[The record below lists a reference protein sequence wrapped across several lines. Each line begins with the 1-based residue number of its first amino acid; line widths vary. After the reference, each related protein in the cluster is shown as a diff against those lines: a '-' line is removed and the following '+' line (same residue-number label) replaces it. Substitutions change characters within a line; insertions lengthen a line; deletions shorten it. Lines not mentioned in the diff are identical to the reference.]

1 MLKLK
6 LYLILIQSFAYTL
19 KINPKTLRYNSLN
32 FSLKGFHA
40 RFIRICYPPPPQSA
54 IKHRTPN
61 NEEIELPTHITSNLK
76 KELRDYQKQAIYSY
90 LEKRQFNPTQKHFM
104 FEMATGSGKT
114 LVMAGLILE
123 CYKQGYQNFIFF
135 VNSASILE
143 KTKLNFIDSA
153 SSKYLFSE
161 NININDE
168 NTEIKSIN
176 NLNESHNNAINI
188 YFSTIQGLFSLFTR
202 AKENA
207 ITLEDLKDQKLVFLA
222 DEAHHLNTETK
233 KKLNDSEASEKR
245 NWESVVK
252 LALEQNKDNLLL
264 EFSATIPNE
273 KSVKEKYENLKA
285 FTYTLKEF
293 SEDKFCKNIYSLS
306 YENKELETRFLGAC
320 VSSLYKELLAQHH
333 NIENFKPCILFKSER
348 IEESRKNQE
357 RFNTFLENL
366 NPLDLENFFNH
377 SRNAFFKAA
386 KSFFDEKNYAPNLV
400 ALLQNKFKESVQINT
415 NNEKEL
421 EKGMLLL
428 NSLEDRDNPKRVIF
442 SVDKLNEGWDVLNLF
457 DIVRLKN
464 KANQKDTIKDAQLI
478 GRGARYYPFSYND
491 FKPSCIEF
499 YQRKFDLFNPLS
511 ALERLDYH
519 AIYDSEFIAKL
530 KKELQELGLGFIEK
544 EKEKTTIPLT
554 PTKRFKCY
562 YASNTKDKKKN
573 LFNMD
578 YSDPVEVKLKSLH
591 VPLFAFG
598 VREKKVDF
606 KEENKGDRT
615 YYMTHALNKI
625 PLNYFLKALN
635 LKNLDFKTL
644 KKAFKK
650 HAFNNK
656 VGFIEQYISPLK
668 TNFHKNQ
675 KFDDNKTLLKLAVYV
690 IENLKDT
697 LLKEQNEP
705 SVSAL
710 ELKEFET
717 HNKSLSTSEWEK
729 DVPPYEWLL
738 FKDMRKL
745 DSDLERE
752 FLGFINDHKELLNK
766 KFKEWCVLR
775 NDHFTELKVF
785 CNIEGPF
792 YAQGFEPD
800 FILFA
805 QTHEDGF
812 LGFTCYM
819 EAKGEHLEPSNA
831 WKKEFLGM
839 LENATLK
846 SHNKK
851 LHLKGLPFF
860 TLHNREVNDEF
871 QTAFHQTFKDKEC

>member
-1 MLKLK
+1 
-6 LYLILIQSFAYTL
+6 
-19 KINPKTLRYNSLN
+19 
-32 FSLKGFHA
+32 
-40 RFIRICYPPPPQSA
+40 
-54 IKHRTPN
+54 
-61 NEEIELPTHITSNLK
+61 
-76 KELRDYQKQAIYSY
+76 
-90 LEKRQFNPTQKHFM
+90 M

-135 VNSASILE
+135 VNSTSILE
-143 KTKLNFIDSA
+143 KTKLNFIDSV

-176 NLNESHNNAINI
+176 NLNESQTSAINI
-188 YFSTIQGLFSLFTR
+188 YFSTIQGLFSLFTK

-207 ITLEDLKDQKLVFLA
+207 ISIEDLKDQKLVFLA

-233 KKLNDSEASEKR
+233 KKLSDAESNEKH

-264 EFSATIPNE
+264 EFSATIPNL
-273 KSVKEKYENLKA
+273 KSVKDKYENLKVI
-285 FTYTLKEF
+285 TYTLKEF

-348 IEESRKNQE
+348 IEDSKENQE
-357 RFNTFLENL
+357 RFNAFLENL
-366 NPLDLENFFNH
+366 SPLDLENFFNH
-377 SRNAFFKAA
+377 SRNAFFKDA
-386 KSFFDEKNYAPNLV
+386 KNFFDKQKYTPNLA
-400 ALLQNKFKESVQINT
+400 ALLQTKFKKSVQINT

-421 EKGMLLL
+421 EKSMLLL
-428 NSLEDRDNPKRVIF
+428 NSLEDRQNPKRVIF

-464 KANQKDTIKDAQLI
+464 KASQKDTTKDAQLI

-491 FKPSCIEF
+491 FKPSHIEF
-499 YQRKFDLFNPLS
+499 YQRKFDFSNPLS

-530 KKELQELGLGFIEK
+530 KKELQDLGLGFVNEK
-544 EKEKTTIPLT
+544 QTIPLT
-554 PTKRFKCY
+554 PTKNLKCY
-562 YASNTKDKKKN
+562 YASNTKDKNKN
-573 LFNMD
+573 LFNKD
-578 YSDPVEVKLKSLH
+578 YTDHVKVKLQSLH

-606 KEENKGDRT
+606 KEENKGDTT
-615 YYMTHALNKI
+615 YYIPHTLDKI
-625 PLNYFLKALN
+625 PINYFLKALN

-656 VGFIEQYISPLK
+656 VGFIERYISHLK
-668 TNFHKNQ
+668 TNFHKDQ
-675 KFDDNKTLLKLAVYV
+675 KFDDNKNLLKLAVYI

-697 LLKEQNEP
+697 LLKEQDKYE
-705 SVSAL
+705 VSAL

-717 HNKSLSTSEWEK
+717 HNKSLSASELEK
-729 DVPPYEWLL
+729 DIPLYEWLL

-752 FLGFINDHKELLNK
+752 FLDFINNHKEVLDK

-785 CNIEGPF
+785 CNIEDSPN

-805 QTHEDGF
+805 QTHSDEF

-819 EAKGEHLEPSNA
+819 EAKGEHLEHSNA
-831 WKKEFLGM
+831 WKEEFLEM
-839 LENATLK
+839 LENAALK

-851 LHLKGLPFF
+851 LDLKGLPFF
-860 TLHNREVNDEF
+860 TLKNRVANSEF
-871 QTAFHQTFKDKEC
+871 KTAFEQIFKDQKC

>member
-1 MLKLK
+1 MR
-6 LYLILIQSFAYTL
+6 T
-19 KINPKTLRYNSLN
+19 
-32 FSLKGFHA
+32 
-40 RFIRICYPPPPQSA
+40 CYPPPPQSA
-54 IKHRTPN
+54 IKDHAPN
-61 NEEIELPTHITSNLK
+61 NAPNNKEIELPTHITSNLK
-76 KELRDYQKQAIYSY
+76 KELRDYQKQAIDNY
-90 LEKRQFNPTQKHFM
+90 LEKRQSNPTQKHFM

-143 KTKLNFIDSA
+143 KTKLNFTDSA

-264 EFSATIPNE
+264 EFSATIPKE
-273 KSVKEKYENLKA
+273 KSVKDKYENLKA
-285 FTYTLKEF
+285 ITYTLKQF

-320 VSSLYKELLAQHH
+320 VSSLYKELLAQRH

-348 IEESRKNQE
+348 IEESKKNQE
-357 RFNTFLENL
+357 YFNAFLENL
-366 NPLDLENFFNH
+366 SPLDLENFFNH
-377 SRNAFFKAA
+377 SRNAFFKDA
-386 KSFFDEKNYAPNLV
+386 KSFFDEQNHTPNLV

-421 EKGMLLL
+421 EKSMLLL

-464 KANQKDTIKDAQLI
+464 KASQKDTIKDAQLI

-491 FKPSCIEF
+491 FKPGRIEF

-530 KKELQELGLGFIEK
+530 KEELRELGLGLTEK
-544 EKEKTTIPLT
+544 EEEKTTIPLT
-554 PTKRFKCY
+554 PTKCFKCY

-578 YSDPVEVKLKSLH
+578 YSGPFEATLKSLH

-615 YYMTHALNKI
+615 YYIPHTLDKI

-644 KKAFKK
+644 KKAFTK

-675 KFDDNKTLLKLAVYV
+675 KFDDNKILLKLAVYI

-697 LLKEQNEP
+697 LLKEQDEP

-717 HNKSLSTSEWEK
+717 HNKSLSASEWEK
-729 DVPPYEWLL
+729 DIPPYEWLL

-775 NDHFTELKVF
+775 NDHFAELKVF

-819 EAKGEHLEPSNA
+819 EVKGEHLEPSNA
-831 WKKEFLGM
+831 WKEEFLEM

-860 TLHNREVNDEF
+860 TLHNSVVNGDF

>member
-1 MLKLK
+1 
-6 LYLILIQSFAYTL
+6 T
-19 KINPKTLRYNSLN
+19 
-32 FSLKGFHA
+32 
-40 RFIRICYPPPPQSA
+40 PPQSA
-54 IKHRTPN
+54 IKNHALNNAPN
-61 NEEIELPTHITSNLK
+61 DKEIDLPTHITSNLK
-76 KELRDYQKQAIYSY
+76 KELRDYQKKAIYNY
-90 LEKRQFNPTQKHFM
+90 LEKRQSHPTQKHFM

-143 KTKLNFIDSA
+143 KTKLNFTDSV

-264 EFSATIPNE
+264 EFSATIPKE
-273 KSVKEKYENLKA
+273 KSVEDKYENLKA
-285 FTYTLKEF
+285 ITYTLKQF

-348 IEESRKNQE
+348 IEESKKNQE
-357 RFNTFLENL
+357 HFNAFLENL
-366 NPLDLENFFNH
+366 SPLDLENFSIT

-386 KSFFDEKNYAPNLV
+386 KSFFDEQNHAPNLV
-400 ALLQNKFKESVQINT
+400 VLLQNKFKESVQINT

-421 EKGMLLL
+421 EKSMLLL

-464 KANQKDTIKDAQLI
+464 KASQKDTIKDAQLI

-491 FKPSCIEF
+491 FKPGRIEF
-499 YQRKFDLFNPLS
+499 YQRKFDLANPLS

-530 KKELQELGLGFIEK
+530 NNELQDLGLGFVNEK
-544 EKEKTTIPLT
+544 QTIPLT

-562 YASNTKDKKKN
+562 YASNTKDKNKN
-573 LFNMD
+573 LFNKD
-578 YSDPVEVKLKSLH
+578 YTDPVEATLQSLH
-591 VPLFAFG
+591 VPLFGFI

-606 KEENKGDRT
+606 KEENKGDTT
-615 YYMTHALNKI
+615 YYIPHTLDKI
-625 PLNYFLKALN
+625 PISYFLKALN

-656 VGFIEQYISPLK
+656 VGFMEQYISPLK
-668 TNFHKNQ
+668 TNFHKSQ
-675 KFDDNKTLLKLAVYV
+675 KFDNNEILLKLAVYI

-697 LLKEQNEP
+697 LLKEQDKYE
-705 SVSAL
+705 VSAL

-717 HNKSLSTSEWEK
+717 HNKSLSASEWEK
-729 DVPPYEWLL
+729 DIPFYEWLL

-745 DSDLERE
+745 DSVLERK
-752 FLGFINDHKELLNK
+752 FLGFINDHKEILDK

-775 NDHFTELKVF
+775 NDHFAELKVF

-805 QTHEDGF
+805 QTHSDEF

-831 WKKEFLGM
+831 WKKEFLEM

-851 LHLKGLPFF
+851 LDLKGLPFF
-860 TLHNREVNDEF
+860 TLHNGVFNGEF
-871 QTAFHQTFKDKEC
+871 ATAFDQIFKDKEC

>member
-1 MLKLK
+1 M
-6 LYLILIQSFAYTL
+6 
-19 KINPKTLRYNSLN
+19 
-32 FSLKGFHA
+32 KGFHA
-40 RFIRICYPPPPQSA
+40 RFIHSKLPPPSPQSA
-54 IKHRTPN
+54 IKDRTPN
-61 NEEIELPTHITSNLK
+61 NAPSNKEIELPTHITSNLK
-76 KELRDYQKQAIYSY
+76 KELRDYQKQAIHNY
-90 LEKRQFNPTQKHFM
+90 LEKRQSNPTQKHFM

-143 KTKLNFIDSA
+143 KTRLNFTDSV

-161 NININDE
+161 NIHINDE

-176 NLNESHNNAINI
+176 NLNESHNGTINI

-207 ITLEDLKDQKLVFLA
+207 ISIEDLKDQKLVFLA

-273 KSVKEKYENLKA
+273 KSVKDKYKNLKVI
-285 FTYTLKEF
+285 TYTLKEF

-348 IEESRKNQE
+348 IEDSKENQE
-357 RFNTFLENL
+357 RFNAFLENL
-366 NPLDLENFFNH
+366 SPLDLENFFH
-377 SRNAFFKAA
+377 YSRNAFFKDA
-386 KSFFDEKNYAPNLV
+386 KNFFDKQKYTPNL
-400 ALLQNKFKESVQINT
+400 AAFLQTKFKKSTQINT

-464 KANQKDTIKDAQLI
+464 KASQKDTTKDAQLI

-491 FKPSCIEF
+491 FKPSRIEF
-499 YQRKFDLFNPLS
+499 YQRKFDFSNPLS

-519 AIYDSEFIAKL
+519 AVYDSEFIAQL
-530 KKELQELGLGFIEK
+530 NNELQDLGLGFVNEK
-544 EKEKTTIPLT
+544 QTIPLT

-562 YASNTKDKKKN
+562 YASNTKDKNKN
-573 LFNMD
+573 LFNKD
-578 YSDPVEVKLKSLH
+578 YTDPVEVKLQSLH
-591 VPLFAFG
+591 VPLFAFN

-606 KEENKGDRT
+606 KEENKGDTT
-615 YYMTHALNKI
+615 YYIPHTLNKI
-625 PLNYFLKALN
+625 PINYFLKALN

-656 VGFIEQYISPLK
+656 VEFIREYISPLK

-675 KFDDNKTLLKLAVYV
+675 KFDDNKTLLKLAVYI

-697 LLKEQNEP
+697 LLKEQDKYE
-705 SVSAL
+705 VSAL

-729 DVPPYEWLL
+729 NIPFYEWLL

-752 FLGFINDHKELLNK
+752 FLDFINKNKEVLDK

-785 CNIEGPF
+785 CNIENSPY

-805 QTHEDGF
+805 QTHEDEF

-831 WKKEFLGM
+831 WKKEFLEM

-860 TLHNREVNDEF
+860 TFTNNNRKLNAEF
-871 QTAFHQTFKDKEC
+871 VEAFNQTFKDKEC

>member
-1 MLKLK
+1 MKD
-6 LYLILIQSFAYTL
+6 
-19 KINPKTLRYNSLN
+19 
-32 FSLKGFHA
+32 
-40 RFIRICYPPPPQSA
+40 
-54 IKHRTPN
+54 RTPN
-61 NEEIELPTHITSNLK
+61 NAPNNKEIELPTHITSNLK
-76 KELRDYQKQAIYSY
+76 KELRDYQKQAIDNY
-90 LEKRQFNPTQKHFM
+90 LEKRQSHPTQKHFM

-143 KTKLNFIDSA
+143 KTKLNFTDSA

-161 NININDE
+161 NIHINDE

-176 NLNESHNNAINI
+176 NLNESHNGAINI
-188 YFSTIQGLFSLFTR
+188 YFSTIQGLFSLFTK

-207 ITLEDLKDQKLVFLA
+207 ISIEDLKDQKLVFLA

-264 EFSATIPNE
+264 EFSATIPKE
-273 KSVKEKYENLKA
+273 KSVEEKYKNLKA

-293 SEDKFCKNIYSLS
+293 SENKFCKNIYSLS

-348 IEESRKNQE
+348 IEDSKENQE

-366 NPLDLENFFNH
+366 SPLDLENFFH
-377 SRNAFFKAA
+377 YSHNAFFKAA
-386 KSFFDEKNYAPNLV
+386 KNFFDEKNYTPNLV
-400 ALLQNKFKESVQINT
+400 AFLQTKFKKSTQINT

-464 KANQKDTIKDAQLI
+464 KASQKDTTKDAQLI

-491 FKPSCIEF
+491 FKPSRIEF
-499 YQRKFDLFNPLS
+499 YQRKFDFSNPLS

-519 AIYDSEFIAKL
+519 AVYDSEFIAQL
-530 KKELQELGLGFIEK
+530 NNELQVLGLGFVNEK
-544 EKEKTTIPLT
+544 QTIPLT

-562 YASNTKDKKKN
+562 YASNTKDKNKN
-573 LFNMD
+573 LFNKD
-578 YSDPVEVKLKSLH
+578 YSDPVEATLKSLH
-591 VPLFAFG
+591 VPLFGFI

-606 KEENKGDRT
+606 KEENKGDTT
-615 YYMTHALNKI
+615 YYIPHTLDKI
-625 PLNYFLKALN
+625 PINYFLKALN

-656 VGFIEQYISPLK
+656 VEFIERYVSSLK
-668 TNFHKNQ
+668 TNFHKSQ
-675 KFDDNKTLLKLAVYV
+675 KFDDNKTLLKLAVYI

-697 LLKEQNEP
+697 LLKEQDKP

-717 HNKSLSTSEWEK
+717 HNKSLSASEWEK
-729 DVPPYEWLL
+729 DIPFYEWLL

-745 DSDLERE
+745 DSDLERK
-752 FLGFINDHKELLNK
+752 FLVFINDHKEVLDK

-775 NDHFTELKVF
+775 NDHFAELKVF
-785 CNIEGPF
+785 CNIENSPY

-805 QTHEDGF
+805 QTHEDEF

-831 WKKEFLGM
+831 WKKEFLEM

-851 LHLKGLPFF
+851 LDLKDLPFF
-860 TLHNREVNDEF
+860 TLHNSVVNGEF

>member
-1 MLKLK
+1 MHSKL
-6 LYLILIQSFAYTL
+6 
-19 KINPKTLRYNSLN
+19 
-32 FSLKGFHA
+32 
-40 RFIRICYPPPPQSA
+40 PPPPQSA
-54 IKHRTPN
+54 IKDRTPN
-61 NEEIELPTHITSNLK
+61 NAPSNGEIELPTHITSNLK
-76 KELRDYQKQAIYSY
+76 KELRDYQKKAIYNY
-90 LEKRQFNPTQKHFM
+90 LEKRQSNPTQKHFM

-135 VNSASILE
+135 VNSTSILE
-143 KTKLNFIDSA
+143 KTKLNFTDST

-176 NLNESHNNAINI
+176 NLNESHNSAINI
-188 YFSTIQGLFSLFTR
+188 YFSTIQGLFSLFTK

-264 EFSATIPNE
+264 EFSATIPKE
-273 KSVKEKYENLKA
+273 KSVKDKYENLKVI
-285 FTYTLKEF
+285 TYTLKEF

-348 IEESRKNQE
+348 IEDSKENQE

-366 NPLDLENFFNH
+366 SPLDLENFFH
-377 SRNAFFKAA
+377 YSRNAFFKDA
-386 KSFFDEKNYAPNLV
+386 KNFFDERNYTANLV
-400 ALLQNKFKESVQINT
+400 AFLQTRFKKSTQINT

-464 KANQKDTIKDAQLI
+464 KASQKDTIKDAQLI

-491 FKPSCIEF
+491 FKPSRIEF
-499 YQRKFDLFNPLS
+499 YQRKFDFSNPLS

-530 KKELQELGLGFIEK
+530 NNELQDLGLGFVNEK
-544 EKEKTTIPLT
+544 QTIPLT

-578 YSDPVEVKLKSLH
+578 YSDPVEATLKSLH
-591 VPLFAFG
+591 VPLFAFN

-615 YYMTHALNKI
+615 YYIPHTLDKI
-625 PLNYFLKALN
+625 PINYFLKALN

-650 HAFNNK
+650 HPFNNK
-656 VGFIEQYISPLK
+656 VGFIEQYISHLK
-668 TNFHKNQ
+668 TNFHKDQ
-675 KFDDNKTLLKLAVYV
+675 KFDDNKILLKLAVYI

-697 LLKEQNEP
+697 LLKEQDKYE
-705 SVSAL
+705 VSAL

-717 HNKSLSTSEWEK
+717 HNKSLSASELEK
-729 DVPPYEWLL
+729 DIPFYEWLL

-745 DSDLERE
+745 DSDLERD
-752 FLGFINDHKELLNK
+752 FLNFINDHKEILDK

-775 NDHFTELKVF
+775 NDHFAELKVF
-785 CNIEGPF
+785 CNIENSPF

-805 QTHEDGF
+805 QTHEDEF

-831 WKKEFLGM
+831 WKKEFLET

-860 TLHNREVNDEF
+860 TLHNSVMNGEF
-871 QTAFHQTFKDKEC
+871 QTAFHQTFKDHKC

>member
-1 MLKLK
+1 MKD
-6 LYLILIQSFAYTL
+6 
-19 KINPKTLRYNSLN
+19 
-32 FSLKGFHA
+32 HA
-40 RFIRICYPPPPQSA
+40 
-54 IKHRTPN
+54 PN
-61 NEEIELPTHITSNLK
+61 NAPNNGEIELPTHVTSNLK
-76 KELRDYQKQAIYSY
+76 NELRNYQKQAINNY
-90 LEKRQFNPTQKHFM
+90 LEKRQSNPFQKHFM

-135 VNSASILE
+135 VNSTSILE

-176 NLNESHNNAINI
+176 NLNESQASAINI
-188 YFSTIQGLFSLFTR
+188 YFSTIQGLFSLFTK

-207 ITLEDLKDQKLVFLA
+207 ISIEDLKDQKLVFLA

-233 KKLNDSEASEKR
+233 KKLSDAESSEKR

-273 KSVKEKYENLKA
+273 KSVKDKYKNLKVA
-285 FTYTLKEF
+285 TYTLKEF

-320 VSSLYKELLAQHH
+320 VSSLYKELLAQHY
-333 NIENFKPCILFKSER
+333 NIGNFKPCILFKSER
-348 IEESRKNQE
+348 IEDSKENQE

-366 NPLDLENFFNH
+366 SPLDLENFFNH
-377 SRNAFFKAA
+377 SRNAFFKDA
-386 KSFFDEKNYAPNLV
+386 KNFFDKQKYTPNLA
-400 ALLQNKFKESVQINT
+400 ALLQTKFKKSVQINT

-421 EKGMLLL
+421 EKSMLLL
-428 NSLEDRDNPKRVIF
+428 NSLEDRQNPKRVIF

-464 KANQKDTIKDAQLI
+464 KASQKDTTKDAQLI

-491 FKPSCIEF
+491 LKPNQIEF

-530 KKELQELGLGFIEK
+530 NNELQDLGLGFVNEK
-544 EKEKTTIPLT
+544 QTIPLT

-573 LFNMD
+573 LFNKD
-578 YSDPVEVKLKSLH
+578 YTGPVKVKLQSLH

-606 KEENKGDRT
+606 KEENKGDTT
-615 YYMTHALNKI
+615 YYIPHTLDKI

-650 HAFNNK
+650 HDFNNK
-656 VGFIEQYISPLK
+656 VGFIERYISPLK

-675 KFDDNKTLLKLAVYV
+675 KFDNNKILLKLAVYI

-697 LLKEQNEP
+697 LLKEQDKYD
-705 SVSAL
+705 VSTL

-717 HNKSLSTSEWEK
+717 HNRSLSASELEK
-729 DVPPYEWLL
+729 DIPLYEWLL

-745 DSDLERE
+745 DSKLERE
-752 FLGFINDHKELLNK
+752 FLDFINKNKEILDK

-785 CNIEGPF
+785 CNIENSDY

-805 QTHEDGF
+805 QTHSDEF

-819 EAKGEHLEPSNA
+819 EAKGEHLEHSNA
-831 WKKEFLGM
+831 WKKEFLEM

-860 TLHNREVNDEF
+860 TLHNSVVNGDF
-871 QTAFHQTFKDKEC
+871 QTAFHQTFKDTKC

>member
-1 MLKLK
+1 MHSKL
-6 LYLILIQSFAYTL
+6 
-19 KINPKTLRYNSLN
+19 
-32 FSLKGFHA
+32 
-40 RFIRICYPPPPQSA
+40 PPPPQSA
-54 IKHRTPN
+54 IKHHAPNSTPSNAPN
-61 NEEIELPTHITSNLK
+61 NESIELPTHITSNLK
-76 KELRDYQKQAIYSY
+76 KELRGYQKQAIYNY
-90 LEKRQFNPTQKHFM
+90 LERRKSNPTQKHFM

-123 CYKQGYQNFIFF
+123 CCKQGYQNFIFF
-135 VNSASILE
+135 VNSTSILE
-143 KTKLNFIDSA
+143 KTKLNFTDSA

-161 NININDE
+161 NINININDE
-168 NTEIKSIN
+168 NTESENIEIKSIN

-188 YFSTIQGLFSLFTR
+188 YFSTIQGLFSLFTK

-207 ITLEDLKDQKLVFLA
+207 ITIEDLKDQKLVFLA

-348 IEESRKNQE
+348 IEESKKNQE
-357 RFNTFLENL
+357 RFNAFLENL
-366 NPLDLENFFNH
+366 SPLDLENFFH
-377 SRNAFFKAA
+377 YSRNAFFKAA
-386 KSFFDEKNYAPNLV
+386 KNFFDEQNHAPNLV

-442 SVDKLNEGWDVLNLF
+442 GVDKLNEGWDVLNLF

-491 FKPSCIEF
+491 FKPSHIEF
-499 YQRKFDLFNPLS
+499 YQCKFDLDNSLS

-519 AIYDSEFIAKL
+519 AIYNSEFIAKL
-530 KKELQELGLGFIEK
+530 NKGLQDLGLGFIEK

-578 YSDPVEVKLKSLH
+578 YSDPVEATLQSLH

-606 KEENKGDRT
+606 KEENKGDGT
-615 YYMTHALNKI
+615 YYETYALNKI
-625 PLNYFLKALN
+625 PINYFLKALN

-644 KKAFKK
+644 KKAFTK

-675 KFDDNKTLLKLAVYV
+675 KFDDNEILLKLAVYI

-697 LLKEQNEP
+697 LLKEQDKP

-729 DVPPYEWLL
+729 DIPPYEWLL

-775 NDHFTELKVF
+775 NDHFAELKVF

-792 YAQGFEPD
+792 YVQGFEPD

-860 TLHNREVNDEF
+860 TLHNSVVNGEF

>member
-1 MLKLK
+1 MP
-6 LYLILIQSFAYTL
+6 
-19 KINPKTLRYNSLN
+19 NN
-32 FSLKGFHA
+32 
-40 RFIRICYPPPPQSA
+40 
-54 IKHRTPN
+54 TPN
-61 NEEIELPTHITSNLK
+61 NGEIELPTHITSNLK
-76 KELRDYQKQAIYSY
+76 NELRNYQKQAIHNY
-90 LEKRQFNPTQKHFM
+90 LEKRQSNPLQKHFM

-135 VNSASILE
+135 VNSTSILE
-143 KTKLNFIDSA
+143 KTKLNFIDSV

-161 NININDE
+161 NTNINDE

-176 NLNESHNNAINI
+176 NLNESQTSAINI
-188 YFSTIQGLFSLFTR
+188 YFSTIQGLFSLFTK

-207 ITLEDLKDQKLVFLA
+207 ISIEDLKDQKLVFLA

-233 KKLNDSEASEKR
+233 KKLSDAEFSEKH

-273 KSVKEKYENLKA
+273 KSVKDKYKNLKVI
-285 FTYTLKEF
+285 TYTLKEF

-348 IEESRKNQE
+348 IEDGKENQE
-357 RFNTFLENL
+357 RFNAFLENL
-366 NPLDLENFFNH
+366 SPLDLENFFNH
-377 SRNAFFKAA
+377 SRNAFFKDA
-386 KSFFDEKNYAPNLV
+386 KNFFDKQHYTPNLA
-400 ALLQNKFKESVQINT
+400 ALLQTKFKKSVQINT

-421 EKGMLLL
+421 EKSMLLL
-428 NSLEDRDNPKRVIF
+428 NSLEDRQNPKRVIF

-464 KANQKDTIKDAQLI
+464 KASQKDTTKDAQLI
-478 GRGARYYPFSYND
+478 GRGARYYPFIYND
-491 FKPSCIEF
+491 LKPNQIEF

-519 AIYDSEFIAKL
+519 AIYDSEFIAQL
-530 KKELQELGLGFIEK
+530 KKDLKNLGLGFANGK
-544 EKEKTTIPLT
+544 QTIPLT
-554 PTKRFKCY
+554 PTKNLKCY
-562 YASNTKDKKKN
+562 YASNTKNKNKN
-573 LFNMD
+573 LFNKD
-578 YSDPVEVKLKSLH
+578 YTDPVKVKLQSLH

-598 VREKKVDF
+598 VHEKKVDF
-606 KEENKGDRT
+606 KEENKGDKT
-615 YYMTHALNKI
+615 YYIPHTLDKI
-625 PLNYFLKALN
+625 PINYFLKALN

-650 HAFNNK
+650 HPFNNK
-656 VGFIEQYISPLK
+656 VEFIERYISQLK

-675 KFDDNKTLLKLAVYV
+675 KFDDNKILLKLAVYI

-697 LLKEQNEP
+697 LLKEQDKYD
-705 SVSAL
+705 VSAL

-717 HNKSLSTSEWEK
+717 HNRSLSVSELEK
-729 DVPPYEWLL
+729 DIPYEWLL

-745 DSDLERE
+745 DSDLERD
-752 FLGFINDHKELLNK
+752 FLDFINDHKEVLDK

-775 NDHFTELKVF
+775 NDRFTELKVF
-785 CNIEGPF
+785 CNIENSPY

-805 QTHEDGF
+805 RTHSDEF

-819 EAKGEHLEPSNA
+819 EAKGEHLEHFSA
-831 WKKEFLGM
+831 WKEEFLKM
-839 LENATLK
+839 LENAALE

-851 LHLKGLPFF
+851 LDLKGLPFF
-860 TLHNREVNDEF
+860 TLKNRVANSEF
-871 QTAFHQTFKDKEC
+871 TTAFNQIFKDQKC

>member
-1 MLKLK
+1 MQDLFKV
-6 LYLILIQSFAYTL
+6 T
-19 KINPKTLRYNSLN
+19 
-32 FSLKGFHA
+32 
-40 RFIRICYPPPPQSA
+40 PQSA
-54 IKHRTPN
+54 IKDRTPN
-61 NEEIELPTHITSNLK
+61 NAPNTPNNGEIELPTHITSNLK
-76 KELRDYQKQAIYSY
+76 NELRDYQKQAINNY
-90 LEKRQFNPTQKHFM
+90 LKKRQSNPFQKHFM

-135 VNSASILE
+135 VNSTNILE
-143 KTKLNFIDSA
+143 KTKLNFTDSA

-176 NLNESHNNAINI
+176 NLNESHENAINI
-188 YFSTIQGLFSLFTR
+188 YFSTIQGLFSLFTK

-207 ITLEDLKDQKLVFLA
+207 ISIEDLKDQKLVFLA

-233 KKLNDSEASEKR
+233 KKLNDAESSEKR

-264 EFSATIPNE
+264 EFSATIPKE
-273 KSVKEKYENLKA
+273 KSVEDKYKNLKVA
-285 FTYTLKEF
+285 TYTLKEF

-348 IEESRKNQE
+348 IEDSKENQE
-357 RFNTFLENL
+357 RFNAFLENL
-366 NPLDLENFFNH
+366 SPLDLENFFND
-377 SRNAFFKAA
+377 SCNAFFKDA
-386 KSFFDEKNYAPNLV
+386 KNFFDKQHYTPNL
-400 ALLQNKFKESVQINT
+400 AQLLQTKFKKSVQINT

-421 EKGMLLL
+421 EKSMLLL
-428 NSLEDRDNPKRVIF
+428 NSLEDRQNPKRVIF

-464 KANQKDTIKDAQLI
+464 KASQKDTTKDAQLI

-491 FKPSCIEF
+491 FKPSSIEF
-499 YQRKFDLFNPLS
+499 YQRKFDFSNPLS

-530 KKELQELGLGFIEK
+530 NNELQDLGLGFVNEK
-544 EKEKTTIPLT
+544 QTIPLT
-554 PTKRFKCY
+554 PTKNLKCY
-562 YASNTKDKKKN
+562 YASNTKDKNKN
-573 LFNMD
+573 LFNKD
-578 YSDPVEVKLKSLH
+578 YTNPVKVKLQSLH

-598 VREKKVDF
+598 VREKRVDF
-606 KEENKGDRT
+606 KEENKGDTT
-615 YYMTHALNKI
+615 YFKPLALNKI
-625 PLNYFLKALN
+625 PINYFLKALN

-656 VGFIEQYISPLK
+656 VGFIERYISPLK

-675 KFDDNKTLLKLAVYV
+675 KFDDNKILLKLAVYV

-697 LLKEQNEP
+697 LLKEQDKYD
-705 SVSAL
+705 VSAL

-717 HNKSLSTSEWEK
+717 HNKSLSASELEK
-729 DVPPYEWLL
+729 DIPVYEWLL

-745 DSDLERE
+745 DSDLERD
-752 FLGFINDHKELLNK
+752 FLDFINNHKEVLDK

-775 NDHFTELKVF
+775 NDRFTELKVF
-785 CNIEGPF
+785 CNIENSPY

-805 QTHEDGF
+805 QTHSDEF

-819 EAKGEHLEPSNA
+819 EAKGEHLKHSNA
-831 WKKEFLGM
+831 WKEEFLEM
-839 LENATLK
+839 LENAALK

-851 LHLKGLPFF
+851 LDLKGLPFF
-860 TLHNREVNDEF
+860 TLKNSVVNSEF
-871 QTAFHQTFKDKEC
+871 TTAFHQIFKAQEC

>member
-1 MLKLK
+1 M
-6 LYLILIQSFAYTL
+6 SC
-19 KINPKTLRYNSLN
+19 KIHPFKVT
-32 FSLKGFHA
+32 
-40 RFIRICYPPPPQSA
+40 PPPQSA
-54 IKHRTPN
+54 IKNHAPNSTPN
-61 NEEIELPTHITSNLK
+61 NAPNDKEIELPTRITSNLK
-76 KELRDYQKQAIYSY
+76 KELRDYQKQAIYNY
-90 LEKRQFNPTQKHFM
+90 LEKRQSNPTQKHFM

-114 LVMAGLILE
+114 LVMAALILE

-135 VNSASILE
+135 VNSVSILE
-143 KTKLNFIDSA
+143 KTKLNFTDSV

-161 NININDE
+161 NININDK

-176 NLNESHNNAINI
+176 NLNESHNGAINI
-188 YFSTIQGLFSLFTR
+188 YFSTIQGLFSLFTK

-273 KSVKEKYENLKA
+273 KSVEEKYKNLKVI
-285 FTYTLKEF
+285 TYTLKEF

-348 IEESRKNQE
+348 IEESKKNQE

-366 NPLDLENFFNH
+366 SPLDLENFFH
-377 SRNAFFKAA
+377 YSRNAFFKAA
-386 KSFFDEKNYAPNLV
+386 KNFFDEQNHTPNLV
-400 ALLQNKFKESVQINT
+400 ALLQNKFKESTQINT

-491 FKPSCIEF
+491 FKPSRIEF

-511 ALERLDYH
+511 VLERLDYY
-519 AIYDSEFIAKL
+519 AIYNSEFIAKL
-530 KKELQELGLGFIEK
+530 KEELQDLGLGFIEK
-544 EKEKTTIPLT
+544 EEEKTTIPLT

-578 YSDPVEVKLKSLH
+578 YSGPVEATLQSLH
-591 VPLFAFG
+591 VPLFGFN

-615 YYMTHALNKI
+615 YYIPHTLDKI

-675 KFDDNKTLLKLAVYV
+675 KFDDNKNLLKLAVY
-690 IENLKDT
+690 IIGNLKDT
-697 LLKEQNEP
+697 LLKEQDEP

-717 HNKSLSTSEWEK
+717 HNKSLSASEWEK
-729 DVPPYEWLL
+729 DIPYEWLL

-745 DSDLERE
+745 DSDLERD
-752 FLGFINDHKELLNK
+752 FLDFINDHKELLDK

-805 QTHEDGF
+805 QTHEDEF

-831 WKKEFLGM
+831 WKEEFLEM
-839 LENATLK
+839 LENATLE

-851 LHLKGLPFF
+851 LDLKGLPFF
-860 TLHNREVNDEF
+860 TLHNSEVNSDF
-871 QTAFHQTFKDKEC
+871 TTAFNQIFKDQKC

>member
-1 MLKLK
+1 M
-6 LYLILIQSFAYTL
+6 
-19 KINPKTLRYNSLN
+19 
-32 FSLKGFHA
+32 
-40 RFIRICYPPPPQSA
+40 
-54 IKHRTPN
+54 
-61 NEEIELPTHITSNLK
+61 TSNLK
-76 KELRDYQKQAIYSY
+76 KELRDYQKQAIYNY
-90 LEKRQFNPTQKHFM
+90 LEKRQSNPTQKHFM

-123 CYKQGYQNFIFF
+123 CCKQGYQNFIFF
-135 VNSASILE
+135 VNSTSILE
-143 KTKLNFIDSA
+143 KTKLNFTDSA

-176 NLNESHNNAINI
+176 NLNESHNSAINI
-188 YFSTIQGLFSLFTR
+188 YFSTIQGLFSLFTK

-264 EFSATIPNE
+264 EFSATIPKE
-273 KSVKEKYENLKA
+273 KSVKDKYKNLKVA
-285 FTYTLKEF
+285 TYTLKEF

-333 NIENFKPCILFKSER
+333 HIENFKPCILFKSER
-348 IEESRKNQE
+348 IEDSKENQE

-366 NPLDLENFFNH
+366 SPLDLENFFH
-377 SRNAFFKAA
+377 YSRNAFFKDA
-386 KSFFDEKNYAPNLV
+386 KNFFDKQKYTPNLT
-400 ALLQNKFKESVQINT
+400 AFLQTKFKKSTQINT

-421 EKGMLLL
+421 EKGMPLL

-464 KANQKDTIKDAQLI
+464 KASQKDTTKDAQLI

-491 FKPSCIEF
+491 FKPGRIEF
-499 YQRKFDLFNPLS
+499 HQRKFDFSNPLS
-511 ALERLDYH
+511 VLERLDYH
-519 AIYDSEFIAKL
+519 AVYDSEFIAKL
-530 KKELQELGLGFIEK
+530 NNELQDLGLGFVNEK
-544 EKEKTTIPLT
+544 QTIPLT

-578 YSDPVEVKLKSLH
+578 YTDPVEAKLKSLH
-591 VPLFAFG
+591 VPLFGFI

-615 YYMTHALNKI
+615 YYIPHTLDKI

-656 VGFIEQYISPLK
+656 VGFIERYVSSLK

-675 KFDDNKTLLKLAVYV
+675 KFDDNKILLKLAVY
-690 IENLKDT
+690 IIGNLKDA
-697 LLKEQNEP
+697 LLKEQDKYD
-705 SVSAL
+705 VSAL

-717 HNKSLSTSEWEK
+717 HNKSLSASEWEK
-729 DVPPYEWLL
+729 DIPFYEWLL

-752 FLGFINDHKELLNK
+752 FLVFINDNKEVLDK

-785 CNIEGPF
+785 CNIENSPY

-819 EAKGEHLEPSNA
+819 EAKGEHLEPSSA
-831 WKKEFLGM
+831 WKKEFLEM
-839 LENATLK
+839 LENTTLK

-860 TLHNREVNDEF
+860 TFTNNNRTLNAEF
-871 QTAFHQTFKDKEC
+871 VEAFHQIFKDKEC

>member
-1 MLKLK
+1 
-6 LYLILIQSFAYTL
+6 
-19 KINPKTLRYNSLN
+19 
-32 FSLKGFHA
+32 
-40 RFIRICYPPPPQSA
+40 
-54 IKHRTPN
+54 
-61 NEEIELPTHITSNLK
+61 
-76 KELRDYQKQAIYSY
+76 
-90 LEKRQFNPTQKHFM
+90 M

-135 VNSASILE
+135 VNSTSILE
-143 KTKLNFIDSA
+143 KTKLNFIDSV

-161 NININDE
+161 NITINDE

-176 NLNESHNNAINI
+176 NLNESQTSAINI
-188 YFSTIQGLFSLFTR
+188 YFSTIQGLFSLFTKV
-202 AKENA
+202 KENA
-207 ITLEDLKDQKLVFLA
+207 ISIEDLKDQKLVFLA

-233 KKLNDSEASEKR
+233 KKLSDAEFSEKH

-273 KSVKEKYENLKA
+273 KSVKDKYKNLKVI
-285 FTYTLKEF
+285 TYTLKEF

-348 IEESRKNQE
+348 IEDSKENQE
-357 RFNTFLENL
+357 RFNAFLENL
-366 NPLDLENFFNH
+366 SPLDLENFFNH
-377 SRNAFFKAA
+377 SRNAFFKDA
-386 KSFFDEKNYAPNLV
+386 KNFFDKQHYTPNL
-400 ALLQNKFKESVQINT
+400 ATLLQTKFKKSTQINT

-464 KANQKDTIKDAQLI
+464 KASQKDTTKDAQLI

-491 FKPSCIEF
+491 LKPNQIEF
-499 YQRKFDLFNPLS
+499 YQRKFDLSNPLS

-530 KKELQELGLGFIEK
+530 KKELQDLGLGFVEK
-544 EKEKTTIPLT
+544 QTIPLT

-562 YASNTKDKKKN
+562 YASNTKNKNKN
-573 LFNMD
+573 LFNKD
-578 YSDPVEVKLKSLH
+578 YTDSVKVKLHSLH

-606 KEENKGDRT
+606 KEENKGGDKT
-615 YYMTHALNKI
+615 YYIPHTLDKI
-625 PLNYFLKALN
+625 PINYFLKALN

-650 HAFNNK
+650 HVFNNK
-656 VGFIEQYISPLK
+656 VEFIERYISPLK

-675 KFDDNKTLLKLAVYV
+675 KFDDNKILLKLAVYI

-697 LLKEQNEP
+697 LLKEQDKYD
-705 SVSAL
+705 VSAL
-710 ELKEFET
+710 ELKELET
-717 HNKSLSTSEWEK
+717 HNKSLSASELEK
-729 DVPPYEWLL
+729 DIPVYEWLL
-738 FKDMRKL
+738 FKDVRKL
-745 DSDLERE
+745 DSDLERD
-752 FLGFINDHKELLNK
+752 FLDFINNHKEVLDK

-785 CNIEGPF
+785 CNIENSPN

-805 QTHEDGF
+805 QTHSDEF

-819 EAKGEHLEPSNA
+819 EAKGEHLKHSNA
-831 WKKEFLGM
+831 WKEEFLEM
-839 LENATLK
+839 LENAALK

-851 LHLKGLPFF
+851 LDLKGLPFF
-860 TLHNREVNDEF
+860 TLKNSVVNSEF
-871 QTAFHQTFKDKEC
+871 TTAFNQIFKDQKC

>member
-1 MLKLK
+1 MKDR
-6 LYLILIQSFAYTL
+6 A
-19 KINPKTLRYNSLN
+19 
-32 FSLKGFHA
+32 
-40 RFIRICYPPPPQSA
+40 
-54 IKHRTPN
+54 PN
-61 NEEIELPTHITSNLK
+61 NAPSNGGIELPTHITSHLK
-76 KELRDYQKQAIYSY
+76 KELRDYQKQAIYNY
-90 LEKRQFNPTQKHFM
+90 LEKRQSNPTQKHFM

-135 VNSASILE
+135 VNSTSILE
-143 KTKLNFIDSA
+143 KTKLNFTDST

-188 YFSTIQGLFSLFTR
+188 YFSTIQGLFSLFTK

-264 EFSATIPNE
+264 EFSATIPKE
-273 KSVKEKYENLKA
+273 KSVEEKYKNLKA

-320 VSSLYKELLAQHH
+320 VSSLYKELLTQHH

-348 IEESRKNQE
+348 IEESKKNQE
-357 RFNTFLENL
+357 RFNAFLENL
-366 NPLDLENFFNH
+366 SPLDLENFFH
-377 SRNAFFKAA
+377 YSRNAFFKDA
-386 KSFFDEKNYAPNLV
+386 KNFFDKQKYTPNLA
-400 ALLQNKFKESVQINT
+400 ALLQTKFKKSTQINT

-421 EKGMLLL
+421 EKSMLLL

-464 KANQKDTIKDAQLI
+464 KASQKDTIKDAQLI

-491 FKPSCIEF
+491 FKPSRIEF
-499 YQRKFDLFNPLS
+499 YQRKFDFSNPLS

-519 AIYDSEFIAKL
+519 AVYDSEFIAQL
-530 KKELQELGLGFIEK
+530 NNELQDLGLGFVNEK
-544 EKEKTTIPLT
+544 QTIPLT

-573 LFNMD
+573 LFNKD
-578 YSDPVEVKLKSLH
+578 YTDPVEVKLQSLH
-591 VPLFAFG
+591 VPLFAFN

-606 KEENKGDRT
+606 KEENKGDKT
-615 YYMTHALNKI
+615 YFKPHTLNKI
-625 PLNYFLKALN
+625 PINYFLKALN

-644 KKAFKK
+644 KKAFTK

-656 VGFIEQYISPLK
+656 VGFIERYISHLK
-668 TNFHKNQ
+668 TNFHKDQ
-675 KFDDNKTLLKLAVYV
+675 KFDDNKTLLKLAVYI

-697 LLKEQNEP
+697 LLKEQDKYE
-705 SVSAL
+705 VSAL

-717 HNKSLSTSEWEK
+717 HNKSLSASEWEK
-729 DVPPYEWLL
+729 GIPFYEWLL

-745 DSDLERE
+745 DSDLERD
-752 FLGFINDHKELLNK
+752 FLVFINDNKEVLDK

-785 CNIEGPF
+785 CNIENSPY

-805 QTHEDGF
+805 QTHSDEF

-831 WKKEFLGM
+831 WKKEFLEM
-839 LENATLK
+839 LENAALK

-860 TLHNREVNDEF
+860 TLHNKVVNGDF
-871 QTAFHQTFKDKEC
+871 QTAFNQIFKDKEC

>member
-1 MLKLK
+1 MQDSFN
-6 LYLILIQSFAYTL
+6 QSY
-19 KINPKTLRYNSLN
+19 PP
-32 FSLKGFHA
+32 
-40 RFIRICYPPPPQSA
+40 PPPPQSA
-54 IKHRTPN
+54 IKDRAPN
-61 NEEIELPTHITSNLK
+61 NTPSNKEIDLPTHITSNLK
-76 KELRDYQKQAIYSY
+76 KELRDYQKKAIYNY
-90 LEKRQFNPTQKHFM
+90 LEKRQSNPTQKHFM

-135 VNSASILE
+135 VNSTSILE
-143 KTKLNFIDSA
+143 KTKLNFIDSV

-161 NININDE
+161 NIHINDE

-176 NLNESHNNAINI
+176 NLNESHNGAINI
-188 YFSTIQGLFSLFTR
+188 YFSTIQGLFSLFTK

-207 ITLEDLKDQKLVFLA
+207 ISIEDLKDQKLVFLA

-264 EFSATIPNE
+264 EFSATIPKE
-273 KSVKEKYENLKA
+273 KSVEEKYKNLKVA
-285 FTYTLKEF
+285 TYTLKEF

-348 IEESRKNQE
+348 IEESKKNQE

-366 NPLDLENFFNH
+366 SPLDLENFFH
-377 SRNAFFKAA
+377 YSRNAFFKDA
-386 KSFFDEKNYAPNLV
+386 KNFFDKQKYTPNL
-400 ALLQNKFKESVQINT
+400 AAFLQTKFKKSTQINT

-421 EKGMLLL
+421 EKSMLLL

-464 KANQKDTIKDAQLI
+464 KASQKDTIKDAQLI

-491 FKPSCIEF
+491 FKPSRIEF
-499 YQRKFDLFNPLS
+499 YQRKFDFSNPLS
-511 ALERLDYH
+511 TLERLDYH

-530 KKELQELGLGFIEK
+530 NNELQDLGLGFVNEK
-544 EKEKTTIPLT
+544 QTIPLT

-562 YASNTKDKKKN
+562 YASNTKDKNKN
-573 LFNMD
+573 LFNKD
-578 YSDPVEVKLKSLH
+578 YTDSIKVKLQSLH
-591 VPLFAFG
+591 VPLFAFN

-606 KEENKGDRT
+606 KEENKGDTT
-615 YYMTHALNKI
+615 YFIPHTLDKI

-644 KKAFKK
+644 KRAFKK
-650 HAFNNK
+650 HPFNNK
-656 VGFIEQYISPLK
+656 VGFIEQYISHLK

-675 KFDDNKTLLKLAVYV
+675 KFDDNKTLLKLAVYI

-697 LLKEQNEP
+697 LLKEQDKP

-717 HNKSLSTSEWEK
+717 HNKSLSASECEK
-729 DVPPYEWLL
+729 DIPFYEWLL

-745 DSDLERE
+745 DSDLERD
-752 FLGFINDHKELLNK
+752 FLDFINKNKEILDK

-775 NDHFTELKVF
+775 NDHFAELKVF
-785 CNIEGPF
+785 CNIENSPF

-805 QTHEDGF
+805 QTHEDEF

-819 EAKGEHLEPSNA
+819 EAKGEHLELSNA
-831 WKKEFLGM
+831 WKKEFLEM

-860 TLHNREVNDEF
+860 TLHNLHNNKAVSDEF
-871 QTAFHQTFKDKEC
+871 ATAFHQTFKDKEC

>member
-1 MLKLK
+1 MQDSS
-6 LYLILIQSFAYTL
+6 IQS
-19 KINPKTLRYNSLN
+19 
-32 FSLKGFHA
+32 
-40 RFIRICYPPPPQSA
+40 YPPPPQSA
-54 IKHRTPN
+54 IKDRTPN
-61 NEEIELPTHITSNLK
+61 NAPNNKEIELPTHITSNLK
-76 KELRDYQKQAIYSY
+76 KELRDYQKQAIDNY
-90 LEKRQFNPTQKHFM
+90 LEKRQSHPTQKHFM

-135 VNSASILE
+135 VNSTSILE
-143 KTKLNFIDSA
+143 KTKLNFTDSA

-161 NININDE
+161 NIHINDE

-188 YFSTIQGLFSLFTR
+188 YFSTIQGLFSLFTK

-264 EFSATIPNE
+264 EFSATIPKE
-273 KSVKEKYENLKA
+273 KSVEDKYKNLKVA
-285 FTYTLKEF
+285 TYTLKQF

-348 IEESRKNQE
+348 IEDSKANQE
-357 RFNTFLENL
+357 CFNTFLENL
-366 NPLDLENFFNH
+366 SPLDLENFFH
-377 SRNAFFKAA
+377 YSRNAFFKDA
-386 KSFFDEKNYAPNLV
+386 KNFFDKQKYTPNLT
-400 ALLQNKFKESVQINT
+400 AFLQTKFKKSTQINT

-464 KANQKDTIKDAQLI
+464 KASQKDTIKDAQLI

-491 FKPSCIEF
+491 LKPSQIEF

-519 AIYDSEFIAKL
+519 AVYDSEFIAKL
-530 KKELQELGLGFIEK
+530 NKGLRDLGLGFVNEK
-544 EKEKTTIPLT
+544 QTIPLT

-562 YASNTKDKKKN
+562 YASNTKDKNKN
-573 LFNMD
+573 LFNKD
-578 YSDPVEVKLKSLH
+578 YSDPVEATLQSLH
-591 VPLFAFG
+591 VPLFGFI

-606 KEENKGDRT
+606 KEENKGDTT
-615 YYMTHALNKI
+615 YYIPHTLDKI
-625 PLNYFLKALN
+625 PINYFLKALN

-656 VGFIEQYISPLK
+656 VGFIEQYISKLK
-668 TNFHKNQ
+668 TNFHKSQ
-675 KFDDNKTLLKLAVYV
+675 KFDNNEILLKLAVYI

-697 LLKEQNEP
+697 LLKEQDKYE
-705 SVSAL
+705 VSAL

-729 DVPPYEWLL
+729 DIPFYEWLL

-752 FLGFINDHKELLNK
+752 FLGFINDHKELLDK

-775 NDHFTELKVF
+775 NDHFAELKVF
-785 CNIEGPF
+785 CNIENSPF

-805 QTHEDGF
+805 QTHSDEF

-831 WKKEFLGM
+831 WKKEFLET
-839 LENATLK
+839 LENAALK

-860 TLHNREVNDEF
+860 TLHNNKVVNDEF
-871 QTAFHQTFKDKEC
+871 ATAFNQTFKD

>member
-1 MLKLK
+1 
-6 LYLILIQSFAYTL
+6 
-19 KINPKTLRYNSLN
+19 
-32 FSLKGFHA
+32 
-40 RFIRICYPPPPQSA
+40 
-54 IKHRTPN
+54 
-61 NEEIELPTHITSNLK
+61 
-76 KELRDYQKQAIYSY
+76 
-90 LEKRQFNPTQKHFM
+90 M

-135 VNSASILE
+135 VNSTSILE
-143 KTKLNFIDSA
+143 KTKLNFTDSV

-176 NLNESHNNAINI
+176 NLNESQTSAINI
-188 YFSTIQGLFSLFTR
+188 YFSTIQGLFSLFTK

-207 ITLEDLKDQKLVFLA
+207 ISIEDLKDQKLVFLA

-233 KKLNDSEASEKR
+233 KKLSGAEASEKH

-273 KSVKEKYENLKA
+273 KSVKDKYENLKVI
-285 FTYTLKEF
+285 TYTLKKF

-348 IEESRKNQE
+348 IEDSKENQE
-357 RFNTFLENL
+357 RFNAFLENL
-366 NPLDLENFFNH
+366 SPLDLENFFNH
-377 SRNAFFKAA
+377 SRNAFFKDA
-386 KSFFDEKNYAPNLV
+386 KNFFDKQHYTPNL
-400 ALLQNKFKESVQINT
+400 AAFLQTKFQKSVQINT

-428 NSLEDRDNPKRVIF
+428 NSLEDRENPKRVIF

-464 KANQKDTIKDAQLI
+464 KASQKDTTKDAQLI

-491 FKPSCIEF
+491 LKPSSIEF

-530 KKELQELGLGFIEK
+530 KKELQDLGLGIIDRSK
-544 EKEKTTIPLT
+544 EKQTIPLT
-554 PTKRFKCY
+554 PTKNLKCY
-562 YASNTKDKKKN
+562 YASNTKNKNKN
-573 LFNMD
+573 LFNKD
-578 YSDPVEVKLKSLH
+578 YTDHVGVKLESLH

-598 VREKKVDF
+598 VHEKKVNF

-615 YYMTHALNKI
+615 YYIPHTLDKI

-656 VGFIEQYISPLK
+656 VEFIKQYISPLK

-675 KFDDNKTLLKLAVYV
+675 KFDDNETLLKLAVCI

-697 LLKEQNEP
+697 LLKEQDKYN
-705 SVSAL
+705 VSAL

-717 HNKSLSTSEWEK
+717 HNRSLSASELEK
-729 DVPPYEWLL
+729 DIPCYEWLL

-745 DSDLERE
+745 DSELERE
-752 FLGFINDHKELLNK
+752 FLGFINDHKEVLDK

-785 CNIEGPF
+785 CNIESSPYYG
-792 YAQGFEPD
+792 QGFEPD

-805 QTHEDGF
+805 RTHSDEF

-819 EAKGEHLEPSNA
+819 EAKGEHLKHSNA
-831 WKKEFLGM
+831 WKEEFLEM
-839 LENATLK
+839 LENAALK

-851 LHLKGLPFF
+851 LDLKGLPFF
-860 TLHNREVNDEF
+860 TLHNSVVNGEF
-871 QTAFHQTFKDKEC
+871 TTAFNQIFKDQEC

>member
-1 MLKLK
+1 MHPFKV
-6 LYLILIQSFAYTL
+6 T
-19 KINPKTLRYNSLN
+19 
-32 FSLKGFHA
+32 
-40 RFIRICYPPPPQSA
+40 PPPQSA
-54 IKHRTPN
+54 IKDCAPN
-61 NEEIELPTHITSNLK
+61 NAPNNAPNDKEIDLPTHITSNLK
-76 KELRDYQKQAIYSY
+76 KELRDYQKQAISNY
-90 LEKRQFNPTQKHFM
+90 LEKRQSHPTQKHFM

-143 KTKLNFIDSA
+143 KTRLNFTDSV

-176 NLNESHNNAINI
+176 NLNESHSNAINI

-264 EFSATIPNE
+264 EFSATIPKE
-273 KSVKEKYENLKA
+273 KSVEEKYKNLKVA
-285 FTYTLKEF
+285 TYTLKEF

-348 IEESRKNQE
+348 IEESKKNQE
-357 RFNTFLENL
+357 RFNAFLENL
-366 NPLDLENFFNH
+366 SPLDLENFFH
-377 SRNAFFKAA
+377 YSRNAFFKAA
-386 KSFFDEKNYAPNLV
+386 KNFFDKQKHTLNLV
-400 ALLQNKFKESVQINT
+400 VLLQNKFKESVQINT

-421 EKGMLLL
+421 ENHMLLL

-464 KANQKDTIKDAQLI
+464 KASQKDTIKDAQLI

-491 FKPSCIEF
+491 FKPSRIEF
-499 YQRKFDLFNPLS
+499 YQRKFDFSNPLS
-511 ALERLDYH
+511 VLERLDYH
-519 AIYDSEFIAKL
+519 AIYDSEFIAQLKNDL
-530 KKELQELGLGFIEK
+530 KKIGLGIIDGNK
-544 EKEKTTIPLT
+544 EKQTIPLT

-578 YSDPVEVKLKSLH
+578 YSDPVEATLKSLH
-591 VPLFAFG
+591 VPLFSFN

-606 KEENKGDRT
+606 KEENKGDKT
-615 YYMTHALNKI
+615 YYIPHTLDKI

-656 VGFIEQYISPLK
+656 VEFIERYVSSLK
-668 TNFHKNQ
+668 TNFHKSQ
-675 KFDDNKTLLKLAVYV
+675 KFDNNEILLKLAVYI

-697 LLKEQNEP
+697 LLKEQDKYE
-705 SVSAL
+705 VSAL

-717 HNKSLSTSEWEK
+717 HNKSLSASEWEK
-729 DVPPYEWLL
+729 DIPFYEWLL

-752 FLGFINDHKELLNK
+752 FLGFINKNKEILDE

-775 NDHFTELKVF
+775 NDHFAELKIF
-785 CNIEGPF
+785 CDIENSPF

-805 QTHEDGF
+805 QTHEDEF

-831 WKKEFLGM
+831 WKKEFLET

-860 TLHNREVNDEF
+860 TFTNNNRTLNAEF
-871 QTAFHQTFKDKEC
+871 VEAFHQTFKDHKC

>member
-1 MLKLK
+1 
-6 LYLILIQSFAYTL
+6 
-19 KINPKTLRYNSLN
+19 
-32 FSLKGFHA
+32 
-40 RFIRICYPPPPQSA
+40 
-54 IKHRTPN
+54 
-61 NEEIELPTHITSNLK
+61 
-76 KELRDYQKQAIYSY
+76 
-90 LEKRQFNPTQKHFM
+90 M

-135 VNSASILE
+135 VNSTSILE
-143 KTKLNFIDSA
+143 KTKLNFTDSA

-168 NTEIKSIN
+168 NTEVKSIN
-176 NLNESHNNAINI
+176 NLNESNNGAINI
-188 YFSTIQGLFSLFTR
+188 YFSTIQGLFSLFTK

-207 ITLEDLKDQKLVFLA
+207 ITIEDLKDQKLVFLA

-233 KKLNDSEASEKR
+233 KKLSDAESNEKR

-252 LALEQNKDNLLL
+252 LALEQNKDHLLL

-273 KSVKEKYENLKA
+273 KSVKDKYENLTV
-285 FTYTLKEF
+285 FTYPLKTF

-306 YENKELETRFLGAC
+306 YENKEIETRFLGAC

-348 IEESRKNQE
+348 IEDSKNNQE
-357 RFNTFLENL
+357 RFNAFLENL
-366 NPLDLENFFNH
+366 SPLDLENFFNH
-377 SRNAFFKAA
+377 SRNDFFKDA
-386 KSFFDEKNYAPNLV
+386 KKFFDERNYTPNL
-400 ALLQNKFKESVQINT
+400 AAFLQTKFKKSVQINT

-464 KANQKDTIKDAQLI
+464 KAIQKDTTKDAQLI
-478 GRGARYYPFSYND
+478 GRGARYYPFSYGD
-491 FKPSCIEF
+491 FKQSRIEF
-499 YQRKFDLFNPLS
+499 YQRKFDLSHPLS

-519 AIYDSEFIAKL
+519 AVYDSEFIAKL
-530 KKELQELGLGFIEK
+530 NKDLEKLGLGFENVNEK
-544 EKEKTTIPLT
+544 HTIPLT
-554 PTKRFKCY
+554 PTKHFKCY
-562 YASNTKDKKKN
+562 YASNKRDKNKN
-573 LFNMD
+573 LFNKD
-578 YSDPVEVKLKSLH
+578 YTDSVKAKLQSLH
-591 VPLFAFG
+591 VPLFGFI

-606 KEENKGDRT
+606 KEENKGDTT
-615 YYMTHALNKI
+615 YYIPHTLDKI
-625 PLNYFLKALN
+625 PINYFLKALN

-656 VGFIEQYISPLK
+656 VGFIERYVSSLK

-675 KFDDNKTLLKLAVYV
+675 KFDNNEILLKLAVYI

-697 LLKEQNEP
+697 LLKEQDKYE
-705 SVSAL
+705 VSAL

-717 HNKSLSTSEWEK
+717 HNKSLSASEWEK
-729 DVPPYEWLL
+729 DISFYEWLL

-745 DSDLERE
+745 DSDLERD
-752 FLGFINDHKELLNK
+752 FLNFINDNKEILDK

-785 CNIEGPF
+785 CNIENSPY

-805 QTHEDGF
+805 QTHSDEF

-831 WKKEFLGM
+831 WKKEFLET

-860 TLHNREVNDEF
+860 TLHNNKAVNDEF
-871 QTAFHQTFKDKEC
+871 ATAFNQIFKD

>member
-1 MLKLK
+1 MQDSFT
-6 LYLILIQSFAYTL
+6 QS
-19 KINPKTLRYNSLN
+19 
-32 FSLKGFHA
+32 
-40 RFIRICYPPPPQSA
+40 YPPPPQSA
-54 IKHRTPN
+54 IKDRTPN
-61 NEEIELPTHITSNLK
+61 NAPSNGEIELPTHITSNLK
-76 KELRDYQKQAIYSY
+76 KELRDYQKQAIYNY
-90 LEKRQFNPTQKHFM
+90 LEKRQSHPTQKHFM

-135 VNSASILE
+135 VNSTSILE
-143 KTKLNFIDSA
+143 KTKLNFTGSV

-176 NLNESHNNAINI
+176 NLNESQASAINI
-188 YFSTIQGLFSLFTR
+188 YFSTIQGLFSLFTK

-252 LALEQNKDNLLL
+252 LALEQNKGNLLL

-273 KSVKEKYENLKA
+273 KSVKDKYENLKVV
-285 FTYTLKEF
+285 TYTLKQF

-306 YENKELETRFLGAC
+306 YENKELETHFLGAC

-348 IEESRKNQE
+348 IEDSKENQE
-357 RFNTFLENL
+357 RFNAFLENL
-366 NPLDLENFFNH
+366 SPLDLENFFH
-377 SRNAFFKAA
+377 YSRNAFFKAA
-386 KSFFDEKNYAPNLV
+386 KNFFDEKKHTPNLV
-400 ALLQNKFKESVQINT
+400 AFLQTKFKKSAQINT

-464 KANQKDTIKDAQLI
+464 KASQKDTIKDAQLI

-491 FKPSCIEF
+491 FKPSRIEF
-499 YQRKFDLFNPLS
+499 YQRKFDLSNPLS
-511 ALERLDYH
+511 TLERLDYH

-530 KKELQELGLGFIEK
+530 NNELQDLGLGFVNEK
-544 EKEKTTIPLT
+544 QTIPLT

-562 YASNTKDKKKN
+562 YASNTKDKNKN
-573 LFNMD
+573 LFNKD
-578 YSDPVEVKLKSLH
+578 YSDPVEATLKSLH
-591 VPLFAFG
+591 VPLFGFI

-606 KEENKGDRT
+606 KEENKGDKT
-615 YYMTHALNKI
+615 YFKPHTLDKI

-656 VGFIEQYISPLK
+656 VEFIEQYISPLK

-675 KFDDNKTLLKLAVYV
+675 KFDNNEILLKLAVYI

-697 LLKEQNEP
+697 LLKEQDKYE
-705 SVSAL
+705 VSAL

-717 HNKSLSTSEWEK
+717 HNKSLSASEWEK
-729 DVPPYEWLL
+729 DIPPYEWLL

-745 DSDLERE
+745 DSKLERD
-752 FLGFINDHKELLNK
+752 FLVFINDHKEILDK

-775 NDHFTELKVF
+775 NDHFAELKVF
-785 CNIEGPF
+785 CNIENSPF

-805 QTHEDGF
+805 QTHSDEF

-819 EAKGEHLEPSNA
+819 EAKGEHLEPSSA
-831 WKKEFLGM
+831 WKKEFLEM
-839 LENATLK
+839 LENTTLK

-860 TLHNREVNDEF
+860 TFTNNNRTLNAEF
-871 QTAFHQTFKDKEC
+871 VEAFHQIFKDKEC

>member
-1 MLKLK
+1 M
-6 LYLILIQSFAYTL
+6 QDSFTQ
-19 KINPKTLRYNSLN
+19 
-32 FSLKGFHA
+32 G
-40 RFIRICYPPPPQSA
+40 CPPPPQSA
-54 IKHRTPN
+54 IKDRTPN
-61 NEEIELPTHITSNLK
+61 NTPSNGEIELPTHITSNLK
-76 KELRDYQKQAIYSY
+76 KELRDYQKQAIDNY
-90 LEKRQFNPTQKHFM
+90 LEKRQSNPTQKHFM

-135 VNSASILE
+135 VNSTSILE
-143 KTKLNFIDSA
+143 KTKLNFTDSA

-176 NLNESHNNAINI
+176 NLNESHNGAINI
-188 YFSTIQGLFSLFTR
+188 YFSTIQGLFSLFTK

-207 ITLEDLKDQKLVFLA
+207 ISIEDLKDQKLVFLA

-273 KSVKEKYENLKA
+273 KSVEEKYKNLKVA
-285 FTYTLKEF
+285 TYTLKEF

-348 IEESRKNQE
+348 IEDSKENQE
-357 RFNTFLENL
+357 RFNAFLENL
-366 NPLDLENFFNH
+366 SPLDLENFFH
-377 SRNAFFKAA
+377 YSRNAFFKDA
-386 KSFFDEKNYAPNLV
+386 KNFFDKQHYTPNLA
-400 ALLQNKFKESVQINT
+400 ALLQTKFKKSTQINT

-464 KANQKDTIKDAQLI
+464 KASQKDTTKDAQLI

-491 FKPSCIEF
+491 FKPSRIEF
-499 YQRKFDLFNPLS
+499 YQRKFDFSNSLS

-519 AIYDSEFIAKL
+519 AVYDSEFIAKL
-530 KKELQELGLGFIEK
+530 NNELQDLGLGFVNEK
-544 EKEKTTIPLT
+544 QTIPLT

-573 LFNMD
+573 LFNKD
-578 YSDPVEVKLKSLH
+578 YTDHVIVKLQSLH
-591 VPLFAFG
+591 VPLFAFD

-606 KEENKGDRT
+606 KEENKGDKT
-615 YYMTHALNKI
+615 YFKPHALNKI
-625 PLNYFLKALN
+625 PINYFLKALN

-644 KKAFKK
+644 KKAFTK
-650 HAFNNK
+650 HPFNNK
-656 VGFIEQYISPLK
+656 VGFIEQYISHLK
-668 TNFHKNQ
+668 TNFHKDQ
-675 KFDDNKTLLKLAVYV
+675 KFDDNKNLLKLAVYI
-690 IENLKDT
+690 IENLKDA
-697 LLKEQNEP
+697 LLKEQDKYE
-705 SVSAL
+705 VSAL

-717 HNKSLSTSEWEK
+717 HNKSLSASEWEK
-729 DVPPYEWLL
+729 GIPFYEWLL

-745 DSDLERE
+745 DSDLERK
-752 FLGFINDHKELLNK
+752 FLVFINKHKEVLDK

-785 CNIEGPF
+785 CNIEDSPY

-805 QTHEDGF
+805 QTHSDEF

-831 WKKEFLGM
+831 WKKEFLEM
-839 LENATLK
+839 LENAALK

-860 TLHNREVNDEF
+860 TLHNNKAVNDEF
-871 QTAFHQTFKDKEC
+871 ATAFDQIFKD

>member
-1 MLKLK
+1 
-6 LYLILIQSFAYTL
+6 
-19 KINPKTLRYNSLN
+19 
-32 FSLKGFHA
+32 
-40 RFIRICYPPPPQSA
+40 
-54 IKHRTPN
+54 
-61 NEEIELPTHITSNLK
+61 
-76 KELRDYQKQAIYSY
+76 
-90 LEKRQFNPTQKHFM
+90 M

-135 VNSASILE
+135 VNSTSILE
-143 KTKLNFIDSA
+143 KTKLNFTDSV

-168 NTEIKSIN
+168 NTDIKSIN
-176 NLNESHNNAINI
+176 NLNESHNGAINI
-188 YFSTIQGLFSLFTR
+188 YFSTIQGLFSLFTK

-273 KSVKEKYENLKA
+273 KSVKDKYKNLKVA
-285 FTYTLKEF
+285 TYTLKEF

-348 IEESRKNQE
+348 IEDSKKNQE
-357 RFNTFLENL
+357 RFNAFLENL
-366 NPLDLENFFNH
+366 SPLDLENFFH
-377 SRNAFFKAA
+377 YSRNAFFKDA
-386 KSFFDEKNYAPNLV
+386 KNFFDKQKYTPNL
-400 ALLQNKFKESVQINT
+400 AAFLQTKFKKSTQINT

-464 KANQKDTIKDAQLI
+464 KASQKDTTKDAQLI

-491 FKPSCIEF
+491 FKPSRIEF
-499 YQRKFDLFNPLS
+499 YQRKFDFSNPLS

-519 AIYDSEFIAKL
+519 AVYDSEFIAQL
-530 KKELQELGLGFIEK
+530 NNELQDLGLGFVNEK
-544 EKEKTTIPLT
+544 QTIPLT

-578 YSDPVEVKLKSLH
+578 YSDPVEATLKSLH
-591 VPLFAFG
+591 VPLFGFI

-615 YYMTHALNKI
+615 YYIPHTLDKI
-625 PLNYFLKALN
+625 PINYFLKALN

-650 HAFNNK
+650 HPFNNK

-675 KFDDNKTLLKLAVYV
+675 KFDDNKILLKLAVDI

-697 LLKEQNEP
+697 LLKEQDKYE
-705 SVSAL
+705 VSAL

-717 HNKSLSTSEWEK
+717 HNKSLSASELEK
-729 DVPPYEWLL
+729 DIPFYEWLL

-752 FLGFINDHKELLNK
+752 FLDFINKNKEVLDK

-775 NDHFTELKVF
+775 NDHFAELKIF
-785 CNIEGPF
+785 CNIENSPF

-805 QTHEDGF
+805 QTHSDEF

-831 WKKEFLGM
+831 WKEEFLEM

-860 TLHNREVNDEF
+860 TLKNSVVNSEF
-871 QTAFHQTFKDKEC
+871 TTAFNQIFKDQKC

>member
-1 MLKLK
+1 MQDSS
-6 LYLILIQSFAYTL
+6 IQS
-19 KINPKTLRYNSLN
+19 
-32 FSLKGFHA
+32 
-40 RFIRICYPPPPQSA
+40 YPPPPQSA
-54 IKHRTPN
+54 IKDRTPN
-61 NEEIELPTHITSNLK
+61 NAPSNGEIELPTHITSNLK
-76 KELRDYQKQAIYSY
+76 KELRDYQKQAIHNY
-90 LEKRQFNPTQKHFM
+90 LEKRQFNPFQKHFM

-135 VNSASILE
+135 VNSTSILE
-143 KTKLNFIDSA
+143 KTKLNFTDSA

-176 NLNESHNNAINI
+176 NLNESHENAINI
-188 YFSTIQGLFSLFTR
+188 YFSTIQGLFLLFTK

-264 EFSATIPNE
+264 EFSATIPKE
-273 KSVKEKYENLKA
+273 KSVEEKYKNLKVA
-285 FTYTLKEF
+285 TYTLKEF

-348 IEESRKNQE
+348 IEESKENQE
-357 RFNTFLENL
+357 CFNAFLENL
-366 NPLDLENFFNH
+366 SPLDLENFFH
-377 SRNAFFKAA
+377 YSRNAFFKDA
-386 KSFFDEKNYAPNLV
+386 KNFFDKQKYTPNLT
-400 ALLQNKFKESVQINT
+400 AFLQTKFKKSTQINT

-421 EKGMLLL
+421 EKGMPLL

-464 KANQKDTIKDAQLI
+464 KANQKDTTKDAQLI

-491 FKPSCIEF
+491 FKPSRIEF
-499 YQRKFDLFNPLS
+499 YQRKFDFSNPLS

-519 AIYDSEFIAKL
+519 AVYDSEFIAKL
-530 KKELQELGLGFIEK
+530 NNELQDLGLGFVNEK
-544 EKEKTTIPLT
+544 QTIPLT

-562 YASNTKDKKKN
+562 YASNTKDKNKN
-573 LFNMD
+573 LFNKD
-578 YSDPVEVKLKSLH
+578 YSDPVEATLKSLH
-591 VPLFAFG
+591 VPLFGFI

-615 YYMTHALNKI
+615 YYIPHTLDKI
-625 PLNYFLKALN
+625 PINYFLKALN

-650 HAFNNK
+650 HPFNNK
-656 VGFIEQYISPLK
+656 VGFIEQYISKLK

-675 KFDDNKTLLKLAVYV
+675 KFDDNEILLKLAVYI

-697 LLKEQNEP
+697 LLKEQDKYE
-705 SVSAL
+705 VSAL

-717 HNKSLSTSEWEK
+717 HNKSLSASEWEK
-729 DVPPYEWLL
+729 NIPYEWLL

-752 FLGFINDHKELLNK
+752 FLGFINDHKEILDK

-805 QTHEDGF
+805 QTHSDEF

-831 WKKEFLGM
+831 WKKEFLEM
-839 LENATLK
+839 LENTTLK

-860 TLHNREVNDEF
+860 TLHNSVVNGEF

>member
-1 MLKLK
+1 MQDSS
-6 LYLILIQSFAYTL
+6 IQS
-19 KINPKTLRYNSLN
+19 
-32 FSLKGFHA
+32 
-40 RFIRICYPPPPQSA
+40 YPPPPQSA
-54 IKHRTPN
+54 IKNHALNNAPN
-61 NEEIELPTHITSNLK
+61 NKEIDLPTHITSNLK
-76 KELRDYQKQAIYSY
+76 KELRDYQKKAINNY
-90 LEKRQFNPTQKHFM
+90 LEKRQSNPTQKHFM

-114 LVMAGLILE
+114 LVMAALILE
-123 CYKQGYQNFIFF
+123 CCKQGYQNFIFF
-135 VNSASILE
+135 VNSTSILE
-143 KTKLNFIDSA
+143 KTKLNFTDSA

-176 NLNESHNNAINI
+176 NLNESHNSAINI
-188 YFSTIQGLFSLFTR
+188 YFSTIQGLFSLFTK

-222 DEAHHLNTETK
+222 DEAHHLNAETK
-233 KKLNDSEASEKR
+233 KKLNDSEASEKC

-264 EFSATIPNE
+264 EFSATIPKE
-273 KSVKEKYENLKA
+273 KSVKDKYENLKVA
-285 FTYTLKEF
+285 TYTLKQF

-348 IEESRKNQE
+348 IEESKKNQE
-357 RFNTFLENL
+357 RFNAFLENL
-366 NPLDLENFFNH
+366 SPLDLENFFH
-377 SRNAFFKAA
+377 YSRNAFFKDA
-386 KSFFDEKNYAPNLV
+386 KNFFDKQNYTPNL
-400 ALLQNKFKESVQINT
+400 AAFLQTKFQKSVQINT

-457 DIVRLKN
+457 DIVRLK

-491 FKPSCIEF
+491 FKPSRIEF
-499 YQRKFDLFNPLS
+499 YQRKFDLSNPLS

-530 KKELQELGLGFIEK
+530 KEELQDLGLGLI

-578 YSDPVEVKLKSLH
+578 YSDPVEAKLQSLH
-591 VPLFAFG
+591 VPLFAFD

-615 YYMTHALNKI
+615 YYIPHTLDKI

-656 VGFIEQYISPLK
+656 VEFIERYVSSLK
-668 TNFHKNQ
+668 TNFHKSQ
-675 KFDDNKTLLKLAVYV
+675 RFDDNKTLLKLAVYI

-697 LLKEQNEP
+697 LLKEQDKP

-717 HNKSLSTSEWEK
+717 HNKSLSASEWEK
-729 DVPPYEWLL
+729 DIPFYEWLL

-752 FLGFINDHKELLNK
+752 FLDFINDHKEILDK

-785 CNIEGPF
+785 CNIENSPF

-805 QTHEDGF
+805 RTHSDEF

-819 EAKGEHLEPSNA
+819 EAKGEHLELSNA
-831 WKKEFLGM
+831 WKKEFLEM

-860 TLHNREVNDEF
+860 TFTNNNRTLNAEF
-871 QTAFHQTFKDKEC
+871 VEAFNQTFNQTFKDKEC

>member
-1 MLKLK
+1 
-6 LYLILIQSFAYTL
+6 
-19 KINPKTLRYNSLN
+19 
-32 FSLKGFHA
+32 
-40 RFIRICYPPPPQSA
+40 
-54 IKHRTPN
+54 
-61 NEEIELPTHITSNLK
+61 
-76 KELRDYQKQAIYSY
+76 
-90 LEKRQFNPTQKHFM
+90 M

-123 CYKQGYQNFIFF
+123 CCKQGYQNFIFF
-135 VNSASILE
+135 VNSTSILE
-143 KTKLNFIDSA
+143 KTKLNFIDSV

-161 NININDE
+161 DININDE

-176 NLNESHNNAINI
+176 HLNESQTSAINI
-188 YFSTIQGLFSLFTR
+188 YFSTIQGLFSLFTK

-207 ITLEDLKDQKLVFLA
+207 ISIEDLKDQKLVFLA

-233 KKLNDSEASEKR
+233 KKLNDAEFSEKY

-273 KSVKEKYENLKA
+273 KSVKDKYENLKVI
-285 FTYTLKEF
+285 TYTLKEF

-348 IEESRKNQE
+348 IEDSKENQE
-357 RFNTFLENL
+357 RFNAFLENL
-366 NPLDLENFFNH
+366 SPLDLENFFNH
-377 SRNAFFKAA
+377 SHNAFFKDA
-386 KSFFDEKNYAPNLV
+386 KNFFDKQHYTPNLA
-400 ALLQNKFKESVQINT
+400 ALLQTKFKKSVQINT

-421 EKGMLLL
+421 EKSMLLL
-428 NSLEDRDNPKRVIF
+428 NSLEDRQNPKRVIF

-464 KANQKDTIKDAQLI
+464 KAIQKDTTKDAQLI

-491 FKPSCIEF
+491 LKPSSIEF

-530 KKELQELGLGFIEK
+530 KKELQDSGLEFANEK
-544 EKEKTTIPLT
+544 QTIPLT
-554 PTKRFKCY
+554 PTKNLKCY
-562 YASNTKDKKKN
+562 YASNTKNKNKN
-573 LFNMD
+573 LFNKD
-578 YSDPVEVKLKSLH
+578 YTDPVKVKLQSLH

-606 KEENKGDRT
+606 KEENKGDKT
-615 YYMTHALNKI
+615 YYIPHTLDKI

-656 VGFIEQYISPLK
+656 VEFIERYISQLK

-675 KFDDNKTLLKLAVYV
+675 KFDDNKILLKLAVYI

-697 LLKEQNEP
+697 LLKEQDKYD
-705 SVSAL
+705 VSAL

-717 HNKSLSTSEWEK
+717 YNRSLSASELEK
-729 DVPPYEWLL
+729 DIPLYEWLL

-752 FLGFINDHKELLNK
+752 FLDFINNHKEVLDK

-785 CNIEGPF
+785 CNIENSPY

-805 QTHEDGF
+805 QTHSDEF

-819 EAKGEHLEPSNA
+819 EAKGEHLEHSNA
-831 WKKEFLGM
+831 WKEEFLEM
-839 LENATLK
+839 LENAALK

-851 LHLKGLPFF
+851 LDLKGLPFF
-860 TLHNREVNDEF
+860 TLHNRVANSEF
-871 QTAFHQTFKDKEC
+871 TTAFNQIFKDQKC

>member
-1 MLKLK
+1 K
-6 LYLILIQSFAYTL
+6 
-19 KINPKTLRYNSLN
+19 
-32 FSLKGFHA
+32 
-40 RFIRICYPPPPQSA
+40 
-54 IKHRTPN
+54 
-61 NEEIELPTHITSNLK
+61 EIELPTHITSNLK
-76 KELRDYQKQAIYSY
+76 KELRDYQKQAIYNY
-90 LEKRQFNPTQKHFM
+90 LEKRQSHPTQKHFM

-135 VNSASILE
+135 VNSTSILE
-143 KTKLNFIDSA
+143 KTKLNFTDST

-188 YFSTIQGLFSLFTR
+188 YFSTIQGLFSLFTK

-264 EFSATIPNE
+264 EFSATIPKE
-273 KSVKEKYENLKA
+273 KSVKDKYENLKVA
-285 FTYTLKEF
+285 TYTLKEF

-306 YENKELETRFLGAC
+306 YENKALETRFLGAC

-348 IEESRKNQE
+348 VEESKKNQE
-357 RFNTFLENL
+357 RFNAFLENL
-366 NPLDLENFFNH
+366 SFLDLENFFH
-377 SRNAFFKAA
+377 YSRNAFFKDA
-386 KSFFDEKNYAPNLV
+386 KNFFDERNYTPNLV
-400 ALLQNKFKESVQINT
+400 AFLQTKFKKSTQINT

-421 EKGMLLL
+421 EKSMLLL

-464 KANQKDTIKDAQLI
+464 KASQKDTTKDAQLI

-491 FKPSCIEF
+491 FKPNCIEF
-499 YQRKFDLFNPLS
+499 YQRKFDFSNPLS

-519 AIYDSEFIAKL
+519 AIYNSEFIAQLNKG
-530 KKELQELGLGFIEK
+530 LQDLGLGFVNEK
-544 EKEKTTIPLT
+544 QTIPLT

-573 LFNMD
+573 LFNKD
-578 YSDPVEVKLKSLH
+578 YSDSVKVKLQSLH
-591 VPLFAFG
+591 VPLFGFI
-598 VREKKVDF
+598 VREKQVDF

-615 YYMTHALNKI
+615 YYIPHTLNKI
-625 PLNYFLKALN
+625 PINYFLKALN

-675 KFDDNKTLLKLAVYV
+675 KFDNNEILLKLAVYI

-697 LLKEQNEP
+697 LLKEQDKYE
-705 SVSAL
+705 VSAL

-717 HNKSLSTSEWEK
+717 HNKSLSASEWEK
-729 DVPPYEWLL
+729 NIPPYEWLL

-745 DSDLERE
+745 DSDLERD
-752 FLGFINDHKELLNK
+752 FLHFINKNKELLDK

-785 CNIEGPF
+785 CNIENSPY

-805 QTHEDGF
+805 QTHEDEF

-831 WKKEFLGM
+831 WKKEFLET
-839 LENATLK
+839 LENAALK
-846 SHNKK
+846 SHDKK

-860 TLHNREVNDEF
+860 TLHNSVVNGDF

>member
-1 MLKLK
+1 MKD
-6 LYLILIQSFAYTL
+6 
-19 KINPKTLRYNSLN
+19 
-32 FSLKGFHA
+32 
-40 RFIRICYPPPPQSA
+40 
-54 IKHRTPN
+54 RTPN
-61 NEEIELPTHITSNLK
+61 NAPNDKEIELPTHITSNLK
-76 KELRDYQKQAIYSY
+76 KELRDYQKKAIYNY
-90 LEKRQFNPTQKHFM
+90 LERRQSHPTQKHFM

-123 CYKQGYQNFIFF
+123 CCKQGYQNFIFF
-135 VNSASILE
+135 VNSTSILE
-143 KTKLNFIDSA
+143 KTKLNFTDSA

-176 NLNESHNNAINI
+176 NLNESHNSTINI

-233 KKLNDSEASEKR
+233 KKLSDAESSEKR

-264 EFSATIPNE
+264 EFSATIPKE
-273 KSVKEKYENLKA
+273 KSVEEKYKNLKVA
-285 FTYTLKEF
+285 TYTLKEF

-348 IEESRKNQE
+348 IEDSKANQE
-357 RFNTFLENL
+357 RFNAFLENL
-366 NPLDLENFFNH
+366 SPLDLENFFNH
-377 SRNAFFKAA
+377 SQNAFFKDA
-386 KSFFDEKNYAPNLV
+386 KNFFDKQKYTPNLA
-400 ALLQNKFKESVQINT
+400 ALLQTKFKKSTQINT

-464 KANQKDTIKDAQLI
+464 KASQKDTIKDAQLI

-491 FKPSCIEF
+491 FKPSRIEF

-530 KKELQELGLGFIEK
+530 KEELRELGLGLI

-562 YASNTKDKKKN
+562 YASNTKDKNKN
-573 LFNMD
+573 LFNKD
-578 YSDPVEVKLKSLH
+578 YSDPVEATLKSLH
-591 VPLFAFG
+591 VPLFGFI

-606 KEENKGDRT
+606 KEENKGDTT
-615 YYMTHALNKI
+615 YYIPHTLDKI
-625 PLNYFLKALN
+625 PINYFLKALN

-656 VGFIEQYISPLK
+656 VEFIERYVSSLK

-675 KFDDNKTLLKLAVYV
+675 KFDNNEILLKLAVYI

-697 LLKEQNEP
+697 LLKEQDKYE
-705 SVSAL
+705 VSAL

-717 HNKSLSTSEWEK
+717 HNKSLSASEFEK
-729 DVPPYEWLL
+729 DIPFYEWLL

-752 FLGFINDHKELLNK
+752 FLVFINDNKEVLDK

-775 NDHFTELKVF
+775 NDHFAELKVF
-785 CNIEGPF
+785 CNIEDSPY

-805 QTHEDGF
+805 QTHSDEF

-831 WKKEFLGM
+831 WKKEFLEM

-851 LHLKGLPFF
+851 LDLKGLPFF
-860 TLHNREVNDEF
+860 TLHNNHNNKVVNDEF
-871 QTAFHQTFKDKEC
+871 ETAFNQIFKD

>member
-1 MLKLK
+1 M
-6 LYLILIQSFAYTL
+6 
-19 KINPKTLRYNSLN
+19 
-32 FSLKGFHA
+32 
-40 RFIRICYPPPPQSA
+40 
-54 IKHRTPN
+54 
-61 NEEIELPTHITSNLK
+61 TSNLK
-76 KELRDYQKQAIYSY
+76 KELRDYQKQAIHNY
-90 LEKRQFNPTQKHFM
+90 LEKRQSHPTQKHFM

-143 KTKLNFIDSA
+143 KTKLNFTDST

-188 YFSTIQGLFSLFTR
+188 YFSTIQGLFSLFTK

-264 EFSATIPNE
+264 EFSATIPKE
-273 KSVKEKYENLKA
+273 KSVEEKYKNLKVA
-285 FTYTLKEF
+285 TYTLKEF

-348 IEESRKNQE
+348 IEESKKNQE

-366 NPLDLENFFNH
+366 SPLDLENFFH
-377 SRNAFFKAA
+377 YSRNAFFKAA
-386 KSFFDEKNYAPNLV
+386 KNFFDEKNYTPNL
-400 ALLQNKFKESVQINT
+400 AAFLQTKFKKSTQINT

-421 EKGMLLL
+421 EKGMLLI

-464 KANQKDTIKDAQLI
+464 KASQKDTTKDAQLI
-478 GRGARYYPFSYND
+478 GRGARYYHFSYND
-491 FKPSCIEF
+491 FKPSRIEF

-519 AIYDSEFIAKL
+519 AIYSSEFIAKL
-530 KKELQELGLGFIEK
+530 KDELRELGLGLI

-573 LFNMD
+573 LFNKD
-578 YSDPVEVKLKSLH
+578 YTDHVKVKLQSLH
-591 VPLFAFG
+591 VPLFGFI

-606 KEENKGDRT
+606 KEENKGDTT
-615 YYMTHALNKI
+615 YYIPHTLDKI

-656 VGFIEQYISPLK
+656 VEFIKQYISPLK
-668 TNFHKNQ
+668 TNFHKDQ
-675 KFDDNKTLLKLAVYV
+675 KFDDNEILLKLAVYI

-697 LLKEQNEP
+697 LLKEQDKYE
-705 SVSAL
+705 VSAL

-717 HNKSLSTSEWEK
+717 HNKSLSASEWEK
-729 DVPPYEWLL
+729 NIPFYEWLL

-752 FLGFINDHKELLNK
+752 FLDFINKNKEILDK

-785 CNIEGPF
+785 CNIENSPF

-805 QTHEDGF
+805 QTHEDEF

-831 WKKEFLGM
+831 WKKEFLEM

-860 TLHNREVNDEF
+860 TSTNNNRTLNAEF
-871 QTAFHQTFKDKEC
+871 VEAFHQTFKDKEC

>member
-1 MLKLK
+1 
-6 LYLILIQSFAYTL
+6 
-19 KINPKTLRYNSLN
+19 
-32 FSLKGFHA
+32 
-40 RFIRICYPPPPQSA
+40 
-54 IKHRTPN
+54 
-61 NEEIELPTHITSNLK
+61 
-76 KELRDYQKQAIYSY
+76 
-90 LEKRQFNPTQKHFM
+90 M

-123 CYKQGYQNFIFF
+123 CCKQGYQNFIFF
-135 VNSASILE
+135 VNSTSILE
-143 KTKLNFIDSA
+143 KTKLNFTDSA

-176 NLNESHNNAINI
+176 NLNESHNGAINI
-188 YFSTIQGLFSLFTR
+188 YFSTIQGLFSLFTK

-264 EFSATIPNE
+264 EFSATIPKE
-273 KSVKEKYENLKA
+273 KSVEEKYKNLKA

-306 YENKELETRFLGAC
+306 YENKALETRFLGAC

-333 NIENFKPCILFKSER
+333 NIKNFKPCILFKSER
-348 IEESRKNQE
+348 IEESKKNQE

-366 NPLDLENFFNH
+366 SPLDLENFFH
-377 SRNAFFKAA
+377 YSRNAFFKDA
-386 KSFFDEKNYAPNLV
+386 KNFFDKQKYTPNLT
-400 ALLQNKFKESVQINT
+400 AFLQTKFKKSTQINT

-464 KANQKDTIKDAQLI
+464 KASQKDTIKDAQLI

-499 YQRKFDLFNPLS
+499 YQRKFDLSNPLS

-519 AIYDSEFIAKL
+519 AIYDSEFIAQLNKG
-530 KKELQELGLGFIEK
+530 LQDLGLGFVNEK
-544 EKEKTTIPLT
+544 QTIPLT

-562 YASNTKDKKKN
+562 YASNKRDKNKN
-573 LFNMD
+573 LFNKD
-578 YSDPVEVKLKSLH
+578 YTDPVKVKLQSLH
-591 VPLFAFG
+591 VPLFAFD

-606 KEENKGDRT
+606 KEENKGDTT
-615 YYMTHALNKI
+615 YYIPHTLDKI
-625 PLNYFLKALN
+625 PINYFLKALN

-656 VGFIEQYISPLK
+656 VGFIEQYISSLK

-675 KFDDNKTLLKLAVYV
+675 KFDNNEILLKLAVYI

-697 LLKEQNEP
+697 LLKEQDKYD
-705 SVSAL
+705 VSAL

-717 HNKSLSTSEWEK
+717 HNKSLSASEWEK
-729 DVPPYEWLL
+729 NIPPYEWLL

-745 DSDLERE
+745 DSDLERA
-752 FLGFINDHKELLNK
+752 FLVFINDNKEVLDK

-785 CNIEGPF
+785 CNIENSPY

-805 QTHEDGF
+805 QTHSDEF

-831 WKKEFLGM
+831 WKEEFLEM

-860 TLHNREVNDEF
+860 TLHNNKAVNGEF
-871 QTAFHQTFKDKEC
+871 ATAFDQIFKD

>member
-1 MLKLK
+1 MHSKL
-6 LYLILIQSFAYTL
+6 
-19 KINPKTLRYNSLN
+19 
-32 FSLKGFHA
+32 
-40 RFIRICYPPPPQSA
+40 PPQSA
-54 IKHRTPN
+54 IKNHALNNAPN
-61 NEEIELPTHITSNLK
+61 NKEIELPTHITSNLK
-76 KELRDYQKQAIYSY
+76 KELRDYQKQAIYNY
-90 LEKRQFNPTQKHFM
+90 LEKCQFNPTQKHFM

-114 LVMAGLILE
+114 LVMAALILE

-143 KTKLNFIDSA
+143 KTKLNFTDSA

-161 NININDE
+161 TININDE

-176 NLNESHNNAINI
+176 NLNESHNGAINI
-188 YFSTIQGLFSLFTR
+188 YFSTIQGLFSLFTK

-264 EFSATIPNE
+264 EFSATIPKE
-273 KSVKEKYENLKA
+273 KSVEEKYKNLKVV
-285 FTYTLKEF
+285 TYTLKEF

-348 IEESRKNQE
+348 IEESKKNQE
-357 RFNTFLENL
+357 RFNAFLENL
-366 NPLDLENFFNH
+366 SPLDLENFFH
-377 SRNAFFKAA
+377 YSRNAFFKDA
-386 KSFFDEKNYAPNLV
+386 KNFFDEKNYTPNLV
-400 ALLQNKFKESVQINT
+400 AFLQTKFKKSTQINT

-464 KANQKDTIKDAQLI
+464 KANQKDTTKDAQLI

-491 FKPSCIEF
+491 FKPSRIEF
-499 YQRKFDLFNPLS
+499 YQRKFDFSNPLS
-511 ALERLDYH
+511 VLERLDYH

-530 KKELQELGLGFIEK
+530 KEELRELGLGLI

-573 LFNMD
+573 LFNKD
-578 YSDPVEVKLKSLH
+578 YTDHVKVKLQSLH

-598 VREKKVDF
+598 VCEKKVDF

-615 YYMTHALNKI
+615 YYIPHTLDKI
-625 PLNYFLKALN
+625 PINYFLKALN

-656 VGFIEQYISPLK
+656 VEFIERYVSSLK
-668 TNFHKNQ
+668 TNFHKSQ
-675 KFDDNKTLLKLAVYV
+675 KFDNNEILLKLAVYI

-697 LLKEQNEP
+697 LLKEQDKYE
-705 SVSAL
+705 VSAL

-717 HNKSLSTSEWEK
+717 HNKSLSASELEK
-729 DVPPYEWLL
+729 DIPFYEWLL

-745 DSDLERE
+745 DSSLERE
-752 FLGFINDHKELLNK
+752 FLDFINKNKEILDK

-775 NDHFTELKVF
+775 NDHFAELKVF
-785 CNIEGPF
+785 CNIENSPF

-805 QTHEDGF
+805 QTHEDEF

-819 EAKGEHLEPSNA
+819 EAKGEHLEHSNA
-831 WKKEFLGM
+831 WKEEFLET

-860 TLHNREVNDEF
+860 TLHNKEVNSEF
-871 QTAFHQTFKDKEC
+871 ETAFHQIFKDQKC

>member
-1 MLKLK
+1 MKH
-6 LYLILIQSFAYTL
+6 
-19 KINPKTLRYNSLN
+19 
-32 FSLKGFHA
+32 HA
-40 RFIRICYPPPPQSA
+40 
-54 IKHRTPN
+54 PN
-61 NEEIELPTHITSNLK
+61 NAPNNKEIELPTHITSNLK
-76 KELRDYQKQAIYSY
+76 KELRDYQKQAIDNY

-143 KTKLNFIDSA
+143 KTRLNFTDSA

-233 KKLNDSEASEKR
+233 KKLNDNEASEKR

-264 EFSATIPNE
+264 EFSATIPKE
-273 KSVKEKYENLKA
+273 KSVEEKYKNLKA
-285 FTYTLKEF
+285 ITYTLKQF

-348 IEESRKNQE
+348 IEESKKNQE

-366 NPLDLENFFNH
+366 SPLDLENFFNH

-386 KSFFDEKNYAPNLV
+386 KNFFDEKNYVPNLV

-421 EKGMLLL
+421 EKSMLLL

-491 FKPSCIEF
+491 FKPSRIEF
-499 YQRKFDLFNPLS
+499 YQRKFDLDNSLS

-530 KKELQELGLGFIEK
+530 NKGLQDSGLGFVNEK
-544 EKEKTTIPLT
+544 QTIPLT
-554 PTKRFKCY
+554 PTKHFKCY
-562 YASNTKDKKKN
+562 YASNKREKNNN
-573 LFNMD
+573 LFNKD
-578 YSDPVEVKLKSLH
+578 YSGPVEATLKSLH
-591 VPLFAFG
+591 VPLFGFN
-598 VREKKVDF
+598 VREKQVDF
-606 KEENKGDRT
+606 KEENKGDKT
-615 YYMTHALNKI
+615 YYETHALNKI

-656 VGFIEQYISPLK
+656 VGFIERYVSSLK

-675 KFDDNKTLLKLAVYV
+675 KFDDNKILLKLAVY
-690 IENLKDT
+690 IIGNLKDT
-697 LLKEQNEP
+697 LLKEQDKYD
-705 SVSAL
+705 VSAL

-717 HNKSLSTSEWEK
+717 HNKSLSASEWEK
-729 DVPPYEWLL
+729 DIPFYEWLL

-745 DSDLERE
+745 DSDLERD
-752 FLGFINDHKELLNK
+752 FLDFINDHKEILDK

-805 QTHEDGF
+805 QTHEDEF
-812 LGFTCYM
+812 LGFTCYV
-819 EAKGEHLEPSNA
+819 EVKGEHLEHSNA
-831 WKKEFLGM
+831 WKKEFLEM

-860 TLHNREVNDEF
+860 TLHNSVVNGDF
-871 QTAFHQTFKDKEC
+871 QTAFDQTFKDKEC

>member
-1 MLKLK
+1 MQDLFTQG
-6 LYLILIQSFAYTL
+6 Y
-19 KINPKTLRYNSLN
+19 P
-32 FSLKGFHA
+32 
-40 RFIRICYPPPPQSA
+40 PPPPQSA
-54 IKHRTPN
+54 IKDYAPNNAPNTPN
-61 NEEIELPTHITSNLK
+61 NGGIELPTHITSNLK
-76 KELRDYQKQAIYSY
+76 NELRDYQKQAIHNY
-90 LEKRQFNPTQKHFM
+90 LEKRQSNPFQKHFM

-123 CYKQGYQNFIFF
+123 CCKQGYQNFIFF
-135 VNSASILE
+135 VNSTSILE
-143 KTKLNFIDSA
+143 KTKLNFIDSV

-176 NLNESHNNAINI
+176 HLNESQASAINI
-188 YFSTIQGLFSLFTR
+188 YFSTIQGLFSLFTK

-207 ITLEDLKDQKLVFLA
+207 ISIEDLKDQKLVFLA

-233 KKLNDSEASEKR
+233 KKLNDTESSEKH

-273 KSVKEKYENLKA
+273 KSVKDKYKNLKVI
-285 FTYTLKEF
+285 TYTLKEF
-293 SEDKFCKNIYSLS
+293 SEDRFCKNIYSLS

-320 VSSLYKELLAQHH
+320 VSSLYKELLAQHY
-333 NIENFKPCILFKSER
+333 NIESFKPCILFKSER
-348 IEESRKNQE
+348 IEDSKENQE
-357 RFNTFLENL
+357 RFNAFLENL
-366 NPLDLENFFNH
+366 SPLDLENFFNH
-377 SRNAFFKAA
+377 SRNAFFKDA
-386 KSFFDEKNYAPNLV
+386 KNFFDKQHYTPNL
-400 ALLQNKFKESVQINT
+400 AQLLQTKFKKSVQINT

-421 EKGMLLL
+421 EKSMLLL
-428 NSLEDRDNPKRVIF
+428 NSLEDRQNPKRVIF

-464 KANQKDTIKDAQLI
+464 KANQKDTTKDAQLI
-478 GRGARYYPFSYND
+478 GRGARYYPFSHND
-491 FKPSCIEF
+491 LKPNQIEF

-530 KKELQELGLGFIEK
+530 KKELQDLGLGFVNEK
-544 EKEKTTIPLT
+544 QTIPLT

-562 YASNTKDKKKN
+562 YASNTKNKNKN
-573 LFNMD
+573 LFNKD
-578 YSDPVEVKLKSLH
+578 YTGPVKVKLQSLH

-606 KEENKGDRT
+606 KEENKGDTT
-615 YYMTHALNKI
+615 YYIPHTLDKI

-656 VGFIEQYISPLK
+656 VGFIERYISPLK

-675 KFDDNKTLLKLAVYV
+675 KFDDSKILLKLAVYI

-697 LLKEQNEP
+697 LLKEQDKYE
-705 SVSAL
+705 VSAL

-717 HNKSLSTSEWEK
+717 HNRSLSASELEK
-729 DVPPYEWLL
+729 DIPLYEWLL

-752 FLGFINDHKELLNK
+752 FLDFINNHKEVLDK

-785 CNIEGPF
+785 CNIENSPY

-805 QTHEDGF
+805 QTHSDEF

-831 WKKEFLGM
+831 WKEEFLEM

-846 SHNKK
+846 SRNKK
-851 LHLKGLPFF
+851 LNLKGLPFF
-860 TLHNREVNDEF
+860 TLHNKVANDEF
-871 QTAFHQTFKDKEC
+871 TTAFHQIFKDQEC

>member
-1 MLKLK
+1 MQDLF
-6 LYLILIQSFAYTL
+6 IQS
-19 KINPKTLRYNSLN
+19 
-32 FSLKGFHA
+32 
-40 RFIRICYPPPPQSA
+40 YPPPPQSA
-54 IKHRTPN
+54 IKDRTLN
-61 NEEIELPTHITSNLK
+61 NAPSNGGIELPTHITSNLK
-76 KELRDYQKQAIYSY
+76 KELRDYQKQAIRNY
-90 LEKRQFNPTQKHFM
+90 LEKRQSNPTQKHFM

-114 LVMAGLILE
+114 LVMGGLILE

-135 VNSASILE
+135 VNSTSILE
-143 KTKLNFIDSA
+143 KTKLNFTDSV

-161 NININDE
+161 TIHINDE

-176 NLNESHNNAINI
+176 NLNESHDNAINI

-207 ITLEDLKDQKLVFLA
+207 ITIEDLKDQKLVFLA

-233 KKLNDSEASEKR
+233 KKLSDAEFSEKR

-264 EFSATIPNE
+264 EFSATIPKE
-273 KSVKEKYENLKA
+273 KSVKDKYENLKVV
-285 FTYTLKEF
+285 TYTLKEF

-306 YENKELETRFLGAC
+306 YENKELEMRFLGAC

-348 IEESRKNQE
+348 IEDSKENQE
-357 RFNTFLENL
+357 RFNAFLENL
-366 NPLDLENFFNH
+366 SPLDLENFFNH
-377 SRNAFFKAA
+377 SRNAFFKDA
-386 KSFFDEKNYAPNLV
+386 KNFFDKQKYTPNLV
-400 ALLQNKFKESVQINT
+400 AFLQTKFKKSVQINT

-428 NSLEDRDNPKRVIF
+428 NSLEDRDNPKRVVF

-464 KANQKDTIKDAQLI
+464 KASQKDTTKDAQLI

-491 FKPSCIEF
+491 FKPSRIEF
-499 YQRKFDLFNPLS
+499 YQRKFDFSNPLS

-519 AIYDSEFIAKL
+519 AVYDSEFIAKL
-530 KKELQELGLGFIEK
+530 NNELQDLGLGFVNEK
-544 EKEKTTIPLT
+544 QTIPLT

-573 LFNMD
+573 LFNKD
-578 YSDPVEVKLKSLH
+578 YSGPVEATLKNLH
-591 VPLFAFG
+591 VPLFAFN

-606 KEENKGDRT
+606 KEENKGDTT
-615 YYMTHALNKI
+615 YYIPHTLNKI
-625 PLNYFLKALN
+625 PINYFLKALN

-656 VGFIEQYISPLK
+656 VGFIEQYISHLK

-675 KFDDNKTLLKLAVYV
+675 KFDDNKILLKLATYI

-697 LLKEQNEP
+697 LLKEQDKYE
-705 SVSAL
+705 VSAL

-717 HNKSLSTSEWEK
+717 HNKSLSASELEK
-729 DVPPYEWLL
+729 GIPFYEWLL

-752 FLGFINDHKELLNK
+752 FLDFINKNKEILDK

-775 NDHFTELKVF
+775 NDHFAELKVF

-805 QTHEDGF
+805 KTHGDEF

-831 WKKEFLGM
+831 WKKEFLEM

-860 TLHNREVNDEF
+860 TFTNNNRRLNAEF
-871 QTAFHQTFKDKEC
+871 VEAFNQIFKDPSC

>member
-1 MLKLK
+1 MQDSS
-6 LYLILIQSFAYTL
+6 IQS
-19 KINPKTLRYNSLN
+19 
-32 FSLKGFHA
+32 
-40 RFIRICYPPPPQSA
+40 YPPPPQSA
-54 IKHRTPN
+54 IKDRTPN
-61 NEEIELPTHITSNLK
+61 NAPSNKEIELPTHITSNLK
-76 KELRDYQKQAIYSY
+76 KELRDYQKQAIYNY
-90 LEKRQFNPTQKHFM
+90 LEKRQSNPTQKHFM

-135 VNSASILE
+135 VNSTSILE
-143 KTKLNFIDSA
+143 KTKLNFTDSV

-188 YFSTIQGLFSLFTR
+188 YFSTIQGLFSLFTK

-207 ITLEDLKDQKLVFLA
+207 ISIEDLKDQKLVFLA

-273 KSVKEKYENLKA
+273 KSVKDKYKNLKVA
-285 FTYTLKEF
+285 TYTLKEF

-348 IEESRKNQE
+348 IEDSKENQE
-357 RFNTFLENL
+357 RFNAFLENL
-366 NPLDLENFFNH
+366 SPLDLENFFH
-377 SRNAFFKAA
+377 YSRNAFFKDA
-386 KSFFDEKNYAPNLV
+386 KNFFDKQKYTPNLV
-400 ALLQNKFKESVQINT
+400 AFLQTKFKKSTQINT

-421 EKGMLLL
+421 EKSMLLL

-464 KANQKDTIKDAQLI
+464 KANQKDTTKDAQLI

-491 FKPSCIEF
+491 FKPGRIEF

-519 AIYDSEFIAKL
+519 AVYDSEFIAKL
-530 KKELQELGLGFIEK
+530 NNELQDLGLGFVNEK
-544 EKEKTTIPLT
+544 QTIPLT

-578 YSDPVEVKLKSLH
+578 YSGPVEATLKSLH
-591 VPLFAFG
+591 VPLFGFI

-606 KEENKGDRT
+606 KEENKGDTT
-615 YYMTHALNKI
+615 YYIPHTLDKI
-625 PLNYFLKALN
+625 PINYFLKALN

-656 VGFIEQYISPLK
+656 VEFIERYVSSLK

-675 KFDDNKTLLKLAVYV
+675 KFDDNKILLKLAVYI

-697 LLKEQNEP
+697 LLKEQDKYE
-705 SVSAL
+705 VSAL

-717 HNKSLSTSEWEK
+717 HNKSLSASEWEK
-729 DVPPYEWLL
+729 DIPFYEWLL

-745 DSDLERE
+745 DSDLERK
-752 FLGFINDHKELLNK
+752 FLDFINDHKEVLDK

-775 NDHFTELKVF
+775 NDHFAELKVF
-785 CNIEGPF
+785 CNIEDSPY

-805 QTHEDGF
+805 QTHEDEF

-831 WKKEFLGM
+831 WKKEFLEM

-860 TLHNREVNDEF
+860 TLHNGEF
-871 QTAFHQTFKDKEC
+871 KTAFDQIFKDHKC

>member
-1 MLKLK
+1 
-6 LYLILIQSFAYTL
+6 
-19 KINPKTLRYNSLN
+19 
-32 FSLKGFHA
+32 
-40 RFIRICYPPPPQSA
+40 PPPQSA
-54 IKHRTPN
+54 IKDRTPN
-61 NEEIELPTHITSNLK
+61 STPNNAPNNKEIELPTHITSNLK
-76 KELRDYQKQAIYSY
+76 KELRDYQKQAIYNY
-90 LEKRQFNPTQKHFM
+90 LEKRQSNPTQKHFM

-143 KTKLNFIDSA
+143 KTRLNFTDSA

-273 KSVKEKYENLKA
+273 KSVEEKYKNLKVA
-285 FTYTLKEF
+285 TYTLKEF
-293 SEDKFCKNIYSLS
+293 SENKFCKNIYSLS

-348 IEESRKNQE
+348 IEDSKENQE
-357 RFNTFLENL
+357 HFNAFLENL
-366 NPLDLENFFNH
+366 SPLDLENFFH
-377 SRNAFFKAA
+377 YSRNAFFKAA
-386 KSFFDEKNYAPNLV
+386 KNFFDKQKYTPNLV
-400 ALLQNKFKESVQINT
+400 AFLQTKFKKSTQINT

-464 KANQKDTIKDAQLI
+464 KASQKDTTKDAQLI

-491 FKPSCIEF
+491 FKPNRIEF
-499 YQRKFDLFNPLS
+499 YQRKFDFSNPLS
-511 ALERLDYH
+511 VLERLDYH

-530 KKELQELGLGFIEK
+530 KEELRELGLGLI

-562 YASNTKDKKKN
+562 YASNKREKNNN
-573 LFNMD
+573 LFNKD
-578 YSDPVEVKLKSLH
+578 YSGPVEATLQSLH
-591 VPLFAFG
+591 VPLFGFN
-598 VREKKVDF
+598 VREKQVDF

-615 YYMTHALNKI
+615 YYIPHTLDKI
-625 PLNYFLKALN
+625 PINYFLKALN

-656 VGFIEQYISPLK
+656 VGFIERYVSSLK

-675 KFDDNKTLLKLAVYV
+675 KFDNNEILLKLAVYI
-690 IENLKDT
+690 IENLKAT
-697 LLKEQNEP
+697 LLKEQDKYE
-705 SVSAL
+705 VSAL

-717 HNKSLSTSEWEK
+717 HNKSLSASEWEK
-729 DVPPYEWLL
+729 DIPFYEWLL

-745 DSDLERE
+745 DSKLERE
-752 FLGFINDHKELLNK
+752 FLDFINKNKEVLDK

-775 NDHFTELKVF
+775 NDHFAELKIF
-785 CNIEGPF
+785 CDIEGPF

-805 QTHEDGF
+805 QTHEDEF

-819 EAKGEHLEPSNA
+819 EVKGEHLEPSNA
-831 WKKEFLGM
+831 WKKEFLEM
-839 LENATLK
+839 LENAVLK
-846 SHNKK
+846 IHNKK

-860 TLHNREVNDEF
+860 TLHNNKAVNDEF
-871 QTAFHQTFKDKEC
+871 ATAFNQIFKDSKC

>member
-1 MLKLK
+1 
-6 LYLILIQSFAYTL
+6 
-19 KINPKTLRYNSLN
+19 
-32 FSLKGFHA
+32 
-40 RFIRICYPPPPQSA
+40 
-54 IKHRTPN
+54 
-61 NEEIELPTHITSNLK
+61 
-76 KELRDYQKQAIYSY
+76 
-90 LEKRQFNPTQKHFM
+90 M

-135 VNSASILE
+135 VNSTSILE
-143 KTKLNFIDSA
+143 KTKLNFIDNV

-161 NININDE
+161 NITINDE
-168 NTEIKSIN
+168 NTEIKSVN
-176 NLNESHNNAINI
+176 NLNESQASAINI
-188 YFSTIQGLFSLFTR
+188 YFSTIQGLFSLFTK

-207 ITLEDLKDQKLVFLA
+207 ISIEDLKDQKLVFLA

-233 KKLNDSEASEKR
+233 KKLSDTESSEKR

-273 KSVKEKYENLKA
+273 KSVKDKYKNLKVI
-285 FTYTLKEF
+285 TYTLKEF
-293 SEDKFCKNIYSLS
+293 SEDRFCKNIYSLS

-333 NIENFKPCILFKSER
+333 HIENFKPCILFKSER
-348 IEESRKNQE
+348 IEDSKENQE

-366 NPLDLENFFNH
+366 SPLDLENFFNH
-377 SRNAFFKAA
+377 SQNAFFKDA
-386 KSFFDEKNYAPNLV
+386 KNFFDKQHYTPNL
-400 ALLQNKFKESVQINT
+400 AQLLQTKFKKSTQINT

-464 KANQKDTIKDAQLI
+464 KASQKDTTKDAQLI

-491 FKPSCIEF
+491 LKPSQIEF
-499 YQRKFDLFNPLS
+499 YQHKFDLFNPLS

-530 KKELQELGLGFIEK
+530 NNELQDLGLGFVNEK
-544 EKEKTTIPLT
+544 QTIPLT
-554 PTKRFKCY
+554 PTKNLKCY
-562 YASNTKDKKKN
+562 YASNTKNKNKN
-573 LFNMD
+573 LFNKD
-578 YSDPVEVKLKSLH
+578 YTDPVKVKLQSLH

-606 KEENKGDRT
+606 KEENKGDTT
-615 YYMTHALNKI
+615 YYIPHTLDKI

-656 VGFIEQYISPLK
+656 VGFIERYISPLK

-675 KFDDNKTLLKLAVYV
+675 KFDDSKILLKLAVYI

-697 LLKEQNEP
+697 LLKEQDKYD
-705 SVSAL
+705 VSAL

-717 HNKSLSTSEWEK
+717 HNRSLSASELEK
-729 DVPPYEWLL
+729 DIPLYEWLL

-745 DSDLERE
+745 DSDLERG
-752 FLGFINDHKELLNK
+752 FLDFINKHKEVLDK

-785 CNIEGPF
+785 CNIEDSPY

-805 QTHEDGF
+805 QTHSDEF
-812 LGFTCYM
+812 LGFTCYV
-819 EAKGEHLEPSNA
+819 EAKGEHLESSNA
-831 WKKEFLGM
+831 WKEEFLEM
-839 LENATLK
+839 LENAALE

-851 LHLKGLPFF
+851 LNLKGLPFF
-860 TLHNREVNDEF
+860 TLKNIHNNKSVNSEF
-871 QTAFHQTFKDKEC
+871 VTAFDQIFKDQKC

>member
-1 MLKLK
+1 
-6 LYLILIQSFAYTL
+6 
-19 KINPKTLRYNSLN
+19 
-32 FSLKGFHA
+32 
-40 RFIRICYPPPPQSA
+40 
-54 IKHRTPN
+54 
-61 NEEIELPTHITSNLK
+61 
-76 KELRDYQKQAIYSY
+76 
-90 LEKRQFNPTQKHFM
+90 M

-135 VNSASILE
+135 VNSTSILE
-143 KTKLNFIDSA
+143 KTKLNFTDSA

-168 NTEIKSIN
+168 NIEIKSIN
-176 NLNESHNNAINI
+176 NLNESHSNAINI

-285 FTYTLKEF
+285 ITYTLKEF

-348 IEESRKNQE
+348 IEESKKNQE

-366 NPLDLENFFNH
+366 SPLDLENFFNH

-386 KSFFDEKNYAPNLV
+386 KSFFDEQNYTANLV
-400 ALLQNKFKESVQINT
+400 AFLQTKFKKSTQINT

-491 FKPSCIEF
+491 FKPSRIEF
-499 YQRKFDLFNPLS
+499 YQRKFDFSNPLS

-519 AIYDSEFIAKL
+519 AVYDSEFIAKL
-530 KKELQELGLGFIEK
+530 KKELQDLGLGLIEN
-544 EKEKTTIPLT
+544 EKTTIPLT

-562 YASNTKDKKKN
+562 YASNTKDKNKN
-573 LFNMD
+573 LFNKD
-578 YSDPVEVKLKSLH
+578 YSDPVEATLQSLH
-591 VPLFAFG
+591 VPLFGFI

-606 KEENKGDRT
+606 KEENKGDTT
-615 YYMTHALNKI
+615 YYIPHTLDKI
-625 PLNYFLKALN
+625 PINYFLKALN

-656 VGFIEQYISPLK
+656 VEFIERYVSSLK

-675 KFDDNKTLLKLAVYV
+675 KFDDNKILLKLAVYI

-697 LLKEQNEP
+697 LLKEQDKY
-705 SVSAL
+705 SVSEL

-717 HNKSLSTSEWEK
+717 HNRSLSASEWEK
-729 DVPPYEWLL
+729 DIPFYEWLL

-745 DSDLERE
+745 DSKLERE
-752 FLGFINDHKELLNK
+752 FLNFINKNKEILDK

-805 QTHEDGF
+805 QTHEDEF

-831 WKKEFLGM
+831 WKKEFLET
-839 LENATLK
+839 LENADLK
-846 SHNKK
+846 SRNKK
-851 LHLKGLPFF
+851 LDLKGLPFF
-860 TLHNREVNDEF
+860 THHNLHNNKVVNDEF
-871 QTAFHQTFKDKEC
+871 ATAFDQIFKDHKC